1 MIGPLDSSP
10 FPAYHINPIGIA
22 VRLGAWLAKAN
33 ISSAVKVM
41 PPDPDLW
48 HLFGVHW
55 RNKFFA
61 VRLTFGRRSSPLLDL
76 ASSVPSLYHH
86 VSPSANC
93 KSELRLWQLLLANL
107 NGISLF
113 YDDLL
118 SDTEDIQLFTD
129 AAPSVGFGGYYK
141 GQWFAAP
148 WPPDFFPIPL
158 ANQSSA
164 LLEIFPIV
172 VAASLWGHNWK
183 QKLFGTICPSLIHPQ
198 ITLLKGFQWL
208 ENVSAEPGHSPGTP
222 DRLGVGASLSV
233 TESLPVC
240 SPFREGVSTP
250 SPPTWKRPKKKT
262 LDKVRE
268 ANINFKWDPKSLEI
282 RTLAVERLLEPLVT
296 QVTTLVNSSNK
307 GPSNKKKGRSK
318 KAHVLAA
325 SVETA
330 TQNFLEKGDKIAK
343 ESQFLK
349 EELTAAVEDVRKQG
363 ESMKTAS
370 GEFADDPCSSVK
382 RGNMVRAARAL
393 LSAVTHLLVLAD
405 MADVYKLLVQLKLVE
420 ENLVKVRN
428 AGTEQELG
436 IQYKALK
443 PEVDKLNMMA
453 AKRQQ
458 ELKDVHHKDQMAAAR
473 GVLQRNIPMLYTAS
487 QACLQHPDVAAYKAN
502 RDLIYKQLQQAV
514 SGISNAAQA
523 TASEDSALSQPGGGG
538 ELAYAL
544 NNFDVSSAVKPET
557 FSEYVQ
563 GPSLEERLESIISGA
578 ALMADSSCT
587 RDDRRERIVA
597 ECNSVRQALQDLLS
611 EYMGNVGSVI
621 GFRDQS
627 KAGRKER
634 SDALNSAIDRMTKK
648 TRDLRR
654 QLRKAVMDH
663 VSDSFLETNV
673 PLLVLIEAA
682 KNGNEKEV
690 KEYAQVFREHANKLI
705 EVANLA
711 CSISNNEEGVK
722 LVRMAASQLETLC
735 PQVINAALALAAK
748 PNSKVAQDNMDLF
761 KDQWER
767 QVRVLTD
774 AVDDITSIDDFLC
787 VSENHILED
796 VNKCVIALQEKD
808 VDGLDRTAGAIRG
821 RAARVVH
828 VVTSEMDNYEP
839 GVYTEKVLEATKL
852 LTDTVMPRFSE
863 QVEAAVE
870 ALSAN
875 PAQPVDENEFID
887 ASRLVYDGVRDIRK
901 AVLMIRTPEE
911 LDDSDFETEDFD
923 VRSRTSVQTEDDQL
937 IAGQSARAIMAQLP
951 QEQKAKIAEQVAS
964 FQEEKSKLDAEVSK
978 WDDSGNDIIVLAK
991 QMCMIMMEM
1000 TDFTR
1005 GKGPLKNTSDV
1016 ISAAKKIAEA
1026 GSRMDK
1032 LGRTIADHCPDSACK
1047 QDLLAYLQRIALYCH
1062 QLNICSKVKAEVQN
1076 LGGELVVSG
1085 VDSAMSLIQAA
1096 KNLMNTVVST
1106 VKASYVASTKYQK
1119 SQGMQS
1125 LNLPAISWKMKAP
1138 EKKPLVK
1145 REKQDDGQTN
1155 KVKRSSQ
1162 KKHINPVQALSEFKA
1177 MDSI

>member
-1 MIGPLDSSP
+1 MT
-10 FPAYHINPIGIA
+10 A
-22 VRLGAWLAKAN
+22 VTAAN
-33 ISSAVKVM
+33 V
-41 PPDPDLW
+41 
-48 HLFGVHW
+48 
-55 RNKFFA
+55 
-61 VRLTFGRRSSPLLDL
+61 
-76 ASSVPSLYHH
+76 
-86 VSPSANC
+86 
-93 KSELRLWQLLLANL
+93 
-107 NGISLF
+107 
-113 YDDLL
+113 
-118 SDTEDIQLFTD
+118 
-129 AAPSVGFGGYYK
+129 
-141 GQWFAAP
+141 
-148 WPPDFFPIPL
+148 
-158 ANQSSA
+158 
-164 LLEIFPIV
+164 
-172 VAASLWGHNWK
+172 
-183 QKLFGTICPSLIHPQ
+183 
-198 ITLLKGFQWL
+198 
-208 ENVSAEPGHSPGTP
+208 
-222 DRLGVGASLSV
+222 
-233 TESLPVC
+233 
-240 SPFREGVSTP
+240 
-250 SPPTWKRPKKKT
+250 
-262 LDKVRE
+262 
-268 ANINFKWDPKSLEI
+268 NFKWDPKSLEI

-296 QVTTLVNSSNK
+296 QVTTLVNTSNK
-307 GPSNKKKGRSK
+307 GPSNKKRGRSK

-325 SVETA
+325 SVEQA
-330 TQNFLEKGDKIAK
+330 TENFLDKGDKIAK

-349 EELTAAVEDVRKQG
+349 EELVAAVEDVRKQG
-363 ESMKTAS
+363 DLMKSAS

-393 LSAVTHLLVLAD
+393 LSAVTRLLILAD
-405 MADVYKLLVQLKLVE
+405 MADVYKLLVQLKVVE
-420 ENLVKVRN
+420 DGILKLRN
-428 AGTEQELG
+428 AGTEQDLG

-443 PEVDKLNMMA
+443 PEVDKLNIMA

-458 ELKDVHHKDQMAAAR
+458 ELKDVGHRDQMAAAR
-473 GVLQRNIPMLYTAS
+473 GILQKNVPILYTAS

-523 TASEDSALSQPGGGG
+523 TASDDAAQQQGGGG

-544 NNFDVSSAVKPET
+544 NNFDKQIIVDPST
-557 FSEYVQ
+557 FSEERFR
-563 GPSLEERLESIISGA
+563 PSLEERLESIISGA

-597 ECNSVRQALQDLLS
+597 ECNAVRQALQDLLS
-611 EYMGNVGSVI
+611 EYMGN
-621 GFRDQS
+621 
-627 KAGRKER
+627 AGRKER
-634 SDALNSAIDRMTKK
+634 SDALNSAIDKMTKK

-722 LVRMAASQLETLC
+722 LVRMSASQLEALC

-748 PNSKVAQDNMDLF
+748 PQSKLAQENMDLF
-761 KDQWER
+761 KEQWER

-774 AVDDITSIDDFLC
+774 AVDDITSIDDFLA

-821 RAARVVH
+821 RAARVIH

-852 LTDTVMPRFSE
+852 LSNTVMPRVAGVGLTALCSGAVMPRFTE

-870 ALSAN
+870 ALSSD
-875 PAQPVDENEFID
+875 PAQPMDENEFID
-887 ASRLVYDGVRDIRK
+887 ASRLVYDGIRDIRK

-923 VRSRTSVQTEDDQL
+923 VRSRTSIQTEDDQL

-1096 KNLMNTVVST
+1096 KNLMNAVVQT

-1119 SQGMQS
+1119 SQGMAS
-1125 LNLPAISWKMKAP
+1125 LNLPAVSWKMKAP

-1145 REKQDDGQTN
+1145 REKQDETQT
-1155 KVKRSSQ
+1155 KIKRASQ
-1162 KKHINPVQALSEFKA
+1162 KKHVNPVQALSEFKA
-1177 MDSI
+1177 MESI

>member
-1 MIGPLDSSP
+1 M
-10 FPAYHINPIGIA
+10 
-22 VRLGAWLAKAN
+22 
-33 ISSAVKVM
+33 
-41 PPDPDLW
+41 
-48 HLFGVHW
+48 
-55 RNKFFA
+55 
-61 VRLTFGRRSSPLLDL
+61 T
-76 ASSVPSLYHH
+76 
-86 VSPSANC
+86 
-93 KSELRLWQLLLANL
+93 L
-107 NGISLF
+107 NTG
-113 YDDLL
+113 
-118 SDTEDIQLFTD
+118 
-129 AAPSVGFGGYYK
+129 
-141 GQWFAAP
+141 
-148 WPPDFFPIPL
+148 
-158 ANQSSA
+158 
-164 LLEIFPIV
+164 
-172 VAASLWGHNWK
+172 
-183 QKLFGTICPSLIHPQ
+183 
-198 ITLLKGFQWL
+198 
-208 ENVSAEPGHSPGTP
+208 
-222 DRLGVGASLSV
+222 
-233 TESLPVC
+233 
-240 SPFREGVSTP
+240 
-250 SPPTWKRPKKKT
+250 
-262 LDKVRE
+262 
-268 ANINFKWDPKSLEI
+268 NINFKWDPKSLEI

-307 GPSNKKKGRSK
+307 GPSGKKKGRSK

-325 SVETA
+325 SVEQA
-330 TQNFLEKGDKIAK
+330 TQNFLEKGEKIAK

-349 EELTAAVEDVRKQG
+349 QELIEAVEDVRKQG
-363 ESMKTAS
+363 EVMRSSS

-393 LSAVTHLLVLAD
+393 LSAVTRLLILAD
-405 MADVYKLLVQLKLVE
+405 MADVYKLLVQLKVVE
-420 ENLVKVRN
+420 DGILKLRN
-428 AGTEQELG
+428 AGTEQDLG

-443 PEVDKLNMMA
+443 AEVEKLNLMS

-458 ELKDVHHKDQMAAAR
+458 ELKDVAHRDQMAAAR
-473 GVLQRNIPMLYTAS
+473 GILQKNIPILYTAS

-514 SGISNAAQA
+514 TGISNAAQA
-523 TASEDSALSQPGGGG
+523 TSSEEMNAQNGGG
-538 ELAYAL
+538 ELAVAL
-544 NNFDVSSAVKPET
+544 NNFDKQIIVDPLG
-557 FSEYVQ
+557 FSEERFR
-563 GPSLEERLESIISGA
+563 PSLEERLESIISGA

-611 EYMGNVGSVI
+611 EYMGNT
-621 GFRDQS
+621 
-627 KAGRKER
+627 GRKER
-634 SDALNSAIDRMTKK
+634 SDALNNAIDKMTRK

-722 LVRMAASQLETLC
+722 LVRISASQLEALC

-748 PNSKVAQDNMDLF
+748 PHSKVAQETMDLF

-767 QVRVLTD
+767 QVRILTD
-774 AVDDITSIDDFLC
+774 AVDDITSIDDFLAI
-787 VSENHILED
+787 SENHILED

-821 RAARVVH
+821 RAARVIH

-839 GVYTEKVLEATKL
+839 GIYTEKVLEATKL
-852 LTDTVMPRFSE
+852 LSNTVMPRFTE

-870 ALSAN
+870 ALSGDPN
-875 PAQPVDENEFID
+875 QPMDENEFID
-887 ASRLVYDGVRDIRK
+887 ASRLVYDGIRDIRK

-923 VRSRTSVQTEDDQL
+923 VRSRTSVQTDDDQL

-1005 GKGPLKNTSDV
+1005 GKGPLKNTADV

-1032 LGRTIADHCPDSACK
+1032 LGRTIAEACPDSTCK
-1047 QDLLAYLQRIALYCH
+1047 QDLLGYLQRIALFCH

-1096 KNLMNTVVST
+1096 KNLMNAVVQT
-1106 VKASYVASTKYQK
+1106 VKASYVASTKYQR
-1119 SQGMQS
+1119 SQNMAS
-1125 LNLPAISWKMKAP
+1125 LNLPAVSWKMKAP

-1145 REKQDDGQTN
+1145 REKQDETQT
-1155 KVKRSSQ
+1155 KIKRASQ
-1162 KKHINPVQALSEFKA
+1162 KKIVNPVQALSEFKV
-1177 MDSI
+1177 MESI

>member
-1 MIGPLDSSP
+1 MT
-10 FPAYHINPIGIA
+10 A
-22 VRLGAWLAKAN
+22 VHAG
-33 ISSAVKVM
+33 
-41 PPDPDLW
+41 
-48 HLFGVHW
+48 
-55 RNKFFA
+55 
-61 VRLTFGRRSSPLLDL
+61 
-76 ASSVPSLYHH
+76 
-86 VSPSANC
+86 
-93 KSELRLWQLLLANL
+93 
-107 NGISLF
+107 
-113 YDDLL
+113 
-118 SDTEDIQLFTD
+118 
-129 AAPSVGFGGYYK
+129 
-141 GQWFAAP
+141 
-148 WPPDFFPIPL
+148 
-158 ANQSSA
+158 
-164 LLEIFPIV
+164 
-172 VAASLWGHNWK
+172 
-183 QKLFGTICPSLIHPQ
+183 
-198 ITLLKGFQWL
+198 
-208 ENVSAEPGHSPGTP
+208 
-222 DRLGVGASLSV
+222 
-233 TESLPVC
+233 
-240 SPFREGVSTP
+240 
-250 SPPTWKRPKKKT
+250 
-262 LDKVRE
+262 
-268 ANINFKWDPKSLEI
+268 NINFKWDPKSLEI

-296 QVTTLVNSSNK
+296 QVTTLVNTNSK
-307 GPSNKKKGRSK
+307 GPSNKKRGRSK

-325 SVETA
+325 SVEQA
-330 TQNFLEKGDKIAK
+330 TENFLEKGDKIAK

-349 EELTAAVEDVRKQG
+349 EELVAAVEDVRKQG
-363 ESMKTAS
+363 DLMKTAA

-393 LSAVTHLLVLAD
+393 LSAVTRLLILAD
-405 MADVYKLLVQLKLVE
+405 MADVYKLLVQLKVVE
-420 ENLVKVRN
+420 DGILKLRN
-428 AGTEQELG
+428 AGNEQDLG

-443 PEVDKLNMMA
+443 PEVDKLNIMA

-458 ELKDVHHKDQMAAAR
+458 ELKDVGHRDQMAAAR
-473 GVLQRNIPMLYTAS
+473 GILQKNVPILYTAS

-514 SGISNAAQA
+514 TGISNAAQA
-523 TASEDSALSQPGGGG
+523 TASDDASQHQGGGGG

-544 NNFDVSSAVKPET
+544 NNFDKQIIVDPLS
-557 FSEYVQ
+557 FSEERFR
-563 GPSLEERLESIISGA
+563 PSLEERLESIISGA

-597 ECNSVRQALQDLLS
+597 ECNAVRQALQDLLS
-611 EYMGNVGSVI
+611 EYMGN
-621 GFRDQS
+621 
-627 KAGRKER
+627 AGRKER
-634 SDALNSAIDRMTKK
+634 SDALNSAIDKMTKK

-705 EVANLA
+705 EV
-711 CSISNNEEGVK
+711 
-722 LVRMAASQLETLC
+722 
-735 PQVINAALALAAK
+735 INAALALAAK
-748 PNSKVAQDNMDLF
+748 PQSKLAQENMDLF
-761 KDQWER
+761 KEQWEK

-774 AVDDITSIDDFLC
+774 AVDDITSIDDFLA

-821 RAARVVH
+821 RAARVIH

-852 LTDTVMPRFSE
+852 LSNTVMPRFTE

-870 ALSAN
+870 ALSSD
-875 PAQPVDENEFID
+875 PAQPMDENEFID
-887 ASRLVYDGVRDIRK
+887 ASRLVYDGIRDIRK

-1026 GSRMDK
+1026 GSRMDR
-1032 LGRTIADHCPDSACK
+1032 LGRTIANHCPDSACK

-1096 KNLMNTVVST
+1096 KNLMNAVVQT

-1119 SQGMQS
+1119 SQGMAS
-1125 LNLPAISWKMKAP
+1125 LNLPAVSWKMKAP

-1145 REKQDDGQTN
+1145 REKQDETQT
-1155 KVKRSSQ
+1155 KIKRASQ
-1162 KKHINPVQALSEFKA
+1162 KKHVNPVQALSEFKA

>member
-1 MIGPLDSSP
+1 MTTVNAG
-10 FPAYHINPIGIA
+10 
-22 VRLGAWLAKAN
+22 
-33 ISSAVKVM
+33 
-41 PPDPDLW
+41 
-48 HLFGVHW
+48 
-55 RNKFFA
+55 
-61 VRLTFGRRSSPLLDL
+61 
-76 ASSVPSLYHH
+76 SV
-86 VSPSANC
+86 
-93 KSELRLWQLLLANL
+93 
-107 NGISLF
+107 
-113 YDDLL
+113 
-118 SDTEDIQLFTD
+118 
-129 AAPSVGFGGYYK
+129 
-141 GQWFAAP
+141 
-148 WPPDFFPIPL
+148 
-158 ANQSSA
+158 
-164 LLEIFPIV
+164 
-172 VAASLWGHNWK
+172 
-183 QKLFGTICPSLIHPQ
+183 
-198 ITLLKGFQWL
+198 
-208 ENVSAEPGHSPGTP
+208 
-222 DRLGVGASLSV
+222 
-233 TESLPVC
+233 
-240 SPFREGVSTP
+240 
-250 SPPTWKRPKKKT
+250 
-262 LDKVRE
+262 
-268 ANINFKWDPKSLEI
+268 NFKWDPKSLEI

-296 QVTTLVNSSNK
+296 QVTTLVNTSNK
-307 GPSNKKKGRSK
+307 GPSNKKRGRSK

-325 SVETA
+325 SVEQA
-330 TQNFLEKGDKIAK
+330 TENFLEKGDKIAK

-349 EELTAAVEDVRKQG
+349 EELVAAVEDVRKQG
-363 ESMKTAS
+363 DSMKSAS

-393 LSAVTHLLVLAD
+393 LSAVTRLLILAD
-405 MADVYKLLVQLKLVE
+405 MADVYKLLVQLKVVE
-420 ENLVKVRN
+420 EGILKLKN
-428 AGTEQELG
+428 AGTEQDLG

-443 PEVDKLNMMA
+443 PEVDKLNIMA

-458 ELKDVHHKDQMAAAR
+458 ELKDVGHRDQMAAAR
-473 GVLQRNIPMLYTAS
+473 GILQKNIPILYTAS

-514 SGISNAAQA
+514 TGISNAAQA
-523 TASEDSALSQPGGGG
+523 TASDDAAQQQGGGG

-544 NNFDVSSAVKPET
+544 NNFDKQIIVDPLS
-557 FSEYVQ
+557 FSEERFR
-563 GPSLEERLESIISGA
+563 PSLEERLESIISGA

-597 ECNSVRQALQDLLS
+597 ECNAVRQALQDLLS
-611 EYMGNVGSVI
+611 EYMGNVI
-621 GFRDQS
+621 
-627 KAGRKER
+627 
-634 SDALNSAIDRMTKK
+634 
-648 TRDLRR
+648 
-654 QLRKAVMDH
+654 
-663 VSDSFLETNV
+663 NV
-673 PLLVLIEAA
+673 
-682 KNGNEKEV
+682 
-690 KEYAQVFREHANKLI
+690 
-705 EVANLA
+705 
-711 CSISNNEEGVK
+711 
-722 LVRMAASQLETLC
+722 
-735 PQVINAALALAAK
+735 ALALAAK
-748 PNSKVAQDNMDLF
+748 PQSKLAQENMDLF
-761 KDQWER
+761 KELWEK

-774 AVDDITSIDDFLC
+774 AVDDITSIDDFLA

-821 RAARVVH
+821 RAARVIH

-852 LTDTVMPRFSE
+852 LSNTVMPRFTE

-870 ALSAN
+870 ALSSD
-875 PAQPVDENEFID
+875 PAQPMDENEFID
-887 ASRLVYDGVRDIRK
+887 ASRLVYDGIRDIRK

-1032 LGRTIADHCPDSACK
+1032 LGRAIADHCPDSACK

-1062 QLNICSKVKAEVQN
+1062 HSCS
-1076 LGGELVVSG
+1076 

-1096 KNLMNTVVST
+1096 KNLMNAVVQT

-1119 SQGMQS
+1119 SQGMAS
-1125 LNLPAISWKMKAP
+1125 LNLPAVSWKMKAP

-1145 REKQDDGQTN
+1145 REKQDETQT
-1155 KVKRSSQ
+1155 KIKRASQ
-1162 KKHINPVQALSEFKA
+1162 KKHVNPVQALSEFKA
-1177 MDSI
+1177 MESI

>member
-1 MIGPLDSSP
+1 
-10 FPAYHINPIGIA
+10 
-22 VRLGAWLAKAN
+22 
-33 ISSAVKVM
+33 
-41 PPDPDLW
+41 
-48 HLFGVHW
+48 
-55 RNKFFA
+55 
-61 VRLTFGRRSSPLLDL
+61 
-76 ASSVPSLYHH
+76 
-86 VSPSANC
+86 
-93 KSELRLWQLLLANL
+93 
-107 NGISLF
+107 
-113 YDDLL
+113 
-118 SDTEDIQLFTD
+118 
-129 AAPSVGFGGYYK
+129 
-141 GQWFAAP
+141 
-148 WPPDFFPIPL
+148 
-158 ANQSSA
+158 
-164 LLEIFPIV
+164 
-172 VAASLWGHNWK
+172 
-183 QKLFGTICPSLIHPQ
+183 
-198 ITLLKGFQWL
+198 
-208 ENVSAEPGHSPGTP
+208 
-222 DRLGVGASLSV
+222 
-233 TESLPVC
+233 
-240 SPFREGVSTP
+240 
-250 SPPTWKRPKKKT
+250 
-262 LDKVRE
+262 
-268 ANINFKWDPKSLEI
+268 
-282 RTLAVERLLEPLVT
+282 
-296 QVTTLVNSSNK
+296 
-307 GPSNKKKGRSK
+307 
-318 KAHVLAA
+318 
-325 SVETA
+325 
-330 TQNFLEKGDKIAK
+330 
-343 ESQFLK
+343 
-349 EELTAAVEDVRKQG
+349 
-363 ESMKTAS
+363 
-370 GEFADDPCSSVK
+370 
-382 RGNMVRAARAL
+382 
-393 LSAVTHLLVLAD
+393 
-405 MADVYKLLVQLKLVE
+405 MADAQNGCDGKTGYHSIWHDCDFWPKHS
-420 ENLVKVRN
+420 
-428 AGTEQELG
+428 
-436 IQYKALK
+436 
-443 PEVDKLNMMA
+443 EVMSKNMPNV
-453 AKRQQ
+453 

-473 GVLQRNIPMLYTAS
+473 GVLQRNVPMLYTALR
-487 QACLQHPDVAAYKAN
+487 ACLQHPDVAAYKAN
-502 RDLIYKQLQQAV
+502 RDLIYKQLQNAV

-523 TASEDSALSQPGGGG
+523 ASSEDSSFSQSAGGG

-544 NNFDVSSAVKPET
+544 NNFDKQIIVDPLS
-557 FSEYVQ
+557 FSEERFR
-563 GPSLEERLESIISGA
+563 PSLEERLESIISGA

-611 EYMGNVGSVI
+611 EYMVNSPRL
-621 GFRDQS
+621 FLSQ
-627 KAGRKER
+627 AGHKEK
-634 SDALNSAIDRMTKK
+634 SDALNTAIDRMTKK

-761 KDQWER
+761 KDQWEK

-796 VNKCVIALQEKD
+796 VNKCVMALQEKD

-852 LTDTVMPRFSE
+852 LTDTVMPRFTE

-875 PAQPVDENEFID
+875 PSQPVDENEFID

-923 VRSRTSVQTEDDQL
+923 SRSRTSVQTEDDQL

-1005 GKGPLKNTSDV
+1005 GKGPLKNASDV

-1032 LGRTIADHCPDSACK
+1032 LGRAIADQCPDSACK

-1085 VDSAMSLIQAA
+1085 VSPHLLRGRKGQTDLCLCVEKPNYLKQKKITVDSAMSLIQAA
-1096 KNLMNTVVST
+1096 KNLMNSVVST

-1119 SQGMQS
+1119 SQGMQN
-1125 LNLPAISWKMKAP
+1125 LNMPAISWKMKAP

>member
-1 MIGPLDSSP
+1 MT
-10 FPAYHINPIGIA
+10 A
-22 VRLGAWLAKAN
+22 VTAAN
-33 ISSAVKVM
+33 V
-41 PPDPDLW
+41 
-48 HLFGVHW
+48 
-55 RNKFFA
+55 
-61 VRLTFGRRSSPLLDL
+61 
-76 ASSVPSLYHH
+76 
-86 VSPSANC
+86 
-93 KSELRLWQLLLANL
+93 
-107 NGISLF
+107 
-113 YDDLL
+113 
-118 SDTEDIQLFTD
+118 
-129 AAPSVGFGGYYK
+129 
-141 GQWFAAP
+141 
-148 WPPDFFPIPL
+148 
-158 ANQSSA
+158 
-164 LLEIFPIV
+164 
-172 VAASLWGHNWK
+172 
-183 QKLFGTICPSLIHPQ
+183 
-198 ITLLKGFQWL
+198 
-208 ENVSAEPGHSPGTP
+208 
-222 DRLGVGASLSV
+222 
-233 TESLPVC
+233 
-240 SPFREGVSTP
+240 
-250 SPPTWKRPKKKT
+250 
-262 LDKVRE
+262 
-268 ANINFKWDPKSLEI
+268 NFKWDPKSLEI

-296 QVTTLVNSSNK
+296 QVTTLVNTSNK
-307 GPSNKKKGRSK
+307 GPSNKKRGRSK

-325 SVETA
+325 SVEQA
-330 TQNFLEKGDKIAK
+330 TENFLDKGDKIAK

-349 EELTAAVEDVRKQG
+349 EELVAAVEDVRKQG
-363 ESMKTAS
+363 DLMKSAS

-393 LSAVTHLLVLAD
+393 LSAVTRLLILAD
-405 MADVYKLLVQLKLVE
+405 MADVYKLLVQLKVVE
-420 ENLVKVRN
+420 DGILKLRN
-428 AGTEQELG
+428 AGTEQDLG

-443 PEVDKLNMMA
+443 PEVNKLNIMA

-458 ELKDVHHKDQMAAAR
+458 ELKDVGHRDQMAAAR
-473 GVLQRNIPMLYTAS
+473 GILQKNVPILYTAS

-523 TASEDSALSQPGGGG
+523 TASDDAAQQQSGGG

-544 NNFDVSSAVKPET
+544 NNFDKQIIVDPST
-557 FSEYVQ
+557 FSEERFR
-563 GPSLEERLESIISGA
+563 PSLEERLESIISGA

-597 ECNSVRQALQDLLS
+597 ECNAVRQALQDLLS
-611 EYMGNVGSVI
+611 EYMGN
-621 GFRDQS
+621 
-627 KAGRKER
+627 AGRKER
-634 SDALNSAIDRMTKK
+634 SDALNSAIDKMTKK

-722 LVRMAASQLETLC
+722 LVRMSASQLEALC

-748 PNSKVAQDNMDLF
+748 PHSKLAQENMDLF
-761 KDQWER
+761 KEQWER

-774 AVDDITSIDDFLC
+774 AVDDITSIDDFLA

-821 RAARVVH
+821 RAARVIH

-852 LTDTVMPRFSE
+852 LSDTVMPRFTE

-870 ALSAN
+870 ALSSD
-875 PAQPVDENEFID
+875 PAQPMDENEFID
-887 ASRLVYDGVRDIRK
+887 ASRLVYDGIRDIRK

-923 VRSRTSVQTEDDQL
+923 VRSRTSIQTEDDQL

-1096 KNLMNTVVST
+1096 KNLMNAVVQT

-1119 SQGMQS
+1119 SQGMAS
-1125 LNLPAISWKMKAP
+1125 LNLPAVSWKMKAP

-1145 REKQDDGQTN
+1145 REKQDETQT
-1155 KVKRSSQ
+1155 KIKRASQ
-1162 KKHINPVQALSEFKA
+1162 KKHVNPVQALSEFKA
-1177 MDSI
+1177 MESI

>member
-1 MIGPLDSSP
+1 
-10 FPAYHINPIGIA
+10 
-22 VRLGAWLAKAN
+22 
-33 ISSAVKVM
+33 
-41 PPDPDLW
+41 
-48 HLFGVHW
+48 
-55 RNKFFA
+55 
-61 VRLTFGRRSSPLLDL
+61 
-76 ASSVPSLYHH
+76 
-86 VSPSANC
+86 
-93 KSELRLWQLLLANL
+93 
-107 NGISLF
+107 
-113 YDDLL
+113 
-118 SDTEDIQLFTD
+118 
-129 AAPSVGFGGYYK
+129 
-141 GQWFAAP
+141 
-148 WPPDFFPIPL
+148 
-158 ANQSSA
+158 
-164 LLEIFPIV
+164 
-172 VAASLWGHNWK
+172 
-183 QKLFGTICPSLIHPQ
+183 TI
-198 ITLLKGFQWL
+198 
-208 ENVSAEPGHSPGTP
+208 
-222 DRLGVGASLSV
+222 
-233 TESLPVC
+233 
-240 SPFREGVSTP
+240 
-250 SPPTWKRPKKKT
+250 
-262 LDKVRE
+262 
-268 ANINFKWDPKSLEI
+268 I
-282 RTLAVERLLEPLVT
+282 RTLSRRLNFNEKQIIVDPL
-296 QVTTLVNSSNK
+296 S
-307 GPSNKKKGRSK
+307 
-318 KAHVLAA
+318 
-325 SVETA
+325 
-330 TQNFLEKGDKIAK
+330 
-343 ESQFLK
+343 
-349 EELTAAVEDVRKQG
+349 
-363 ESMKTAS
+363 
-370 GEFADDPCSSVK
+370 
-382 RGNMVRAARAL
+382 
-393 LSAVTHLLVLAD
+393 
-405 MADVYKLLVQLKLVE
+405 
-420 ENLVKVRN
+420 
-428 AGTEQELG
+428 
-436 IQYKALK
+436 
-443 PEVDKLNMMA
+443 
-453 AKRQQ
+453 
-458 ELKDVHHKDQMAAAR
+458 
-473 GVLQRNIPMLYTAS
+473 
-487 QACLQHPDVAAYKAN
+487 
-502 RDLIYKQLQQAV
+502 
-514 SGISNAAQA
+514 
-523 TASEDSALSQPGGGG
+523 
-538 ELAYAL
+538 
-544 NNFDVSSAVKPET
+544 
-557 FSEYVQ
+557 FSEERFR
-563 GPSLEERLESIISGA
+563 PSLEERLESIISGA

-611 EYMGNVGSVI
+611 EYMGN
-621 GFRDQS
+621 
-627 KAGRKER
+627 AGRKDR
-634 SDALNSAIDRMTKK
+634 SDALNTAIDRMTKK

-748 PNSKVAQDNMDLF
+748 PNSKVAQDNMELF
-761 KDQWER
+761 KEQWEK

-774 AVDDITSIDDFLC
+774 AVDDITSIDDFLS

-852 LTDTVMPRFSE
+852 LTDTVMPRFTE

-875 PAQPVDENEFID
+875 PTLPVDENEFID

-911 LDDSDFETEDFD
+911 LDDSDFETDDID
-923 VRSRTSVQTEDDQL
+923 VRSRTSVQTDDDQL
-937 IAGQSARAIMAQLP
+937 IAIMAQLP

-1005 GKGPLKNTSDV
+1005 GKGPLKNTADV
-1016 ISAAKKIAEA
+1016 INAAKKIAEA

-1032 LGRTIADHCPDSACK
+1032 LGRAIADECPDSTCK
-1047 QDLLAYLQRIALYCH
+1047 QDLLAFLQRIALFCH

-1096 KNLMNTVVST
+1096 KNLMNAVVST

-1119 SQGMQS
+1119 SQGMQN
-1125 LNLPAISWKMKAP
+1125 LNMPSISWKMKAP

-1145 REKQDDGQTN
+1145 REKQDDGQA

-1162 KKHINPVQALSEFKA
+1162 RKHVNPVQALSEFKA

>member
-1 MIGPLDSSP
+1 MTT
-10 FPAYHINPIGIA
+10 IN
-22 VRLGAWLAKAN
+22 
-33 ISSAVKVM
+33 
-41 PPDPDLW
+41 
-48 HLFGVHW
+48 
-55 RNKFFA
+55 
-61 VRLTFGRRSSPLLDL
+61 T
-76 ASSVPSLYHH
+76 
-86 VSPSANC
+86 
-93 KSELRLWQLLLANL
+93 
-107 NGISLF
+107 
-113 YDDLL
+113 
-118 SDTEDIQLFTD
+118 
-129 AAPSVGFGGYYK
+129 
-141 GQWFAAP
+141 
-148 WPPDFFPIPL
+148 
-158 ANQSSA
+158 
-164 LLEIFPIV
+164 
-172 VAASLWGHNWK
+172 
-183 QKLFGTICPSLIHPQ
+183 
-198 ITLLKGFQWL
+198 
-208 ENVSAEPGHSPGTP
+208 
-222 DRLGVGASLSV
+222 
-233 TESLPVC
+233 
-240 SPFREGVSTP
+240 
-250 SPPTWKRPKKKT
+250 
-262 LDKVRE
+262 

-330 TQNFLEKGDKIAK
+330 TENFLEKGEKIAK

-349 EELTAAVEDVRKQG
+349 EELIAAVEDVRKQG
-363 ESMKTAS
+363 ILKMRI
-370 GEFADDPCSSVK
+370 FAEDPCSSVK

-405 MADVYKLLVQLKLVE
+405 MSDVYKLLLQLKLVRYLE
-420 ENLVKVRN
+420 FYECYKQLVK
-428 AGTEQELG
+428 QDLG

-473 GVLQRNIPMLYTAS
+473 GVMQRNIPMLYTAS
-487 QACLQHPDVAAYKAN
+487 RACLQHPDVAAYKAN
-502 RDLIYKQLQQAV
+502 RDLIYKQLQHAV

-523 TASEDSALSQPGGGG
+523 TATEDSALSHPAGGG
-538 ELAYAL
+538 ELKQIIVEPL
-544 NNFDVSSAVKPET
+544 S
-557 FSEYVQ
+557 FSEERFR
-563 GPSLEERLESIISGA
+563 PSLEERLESIISGA

-611 EYMGNVGSVI
+611 EYMGN
-621 GFRDQS
+621 
-627 KAGRKER
+627 AGRKDR
-634 SDALNSAIDRMTKK
+634 SDALNTAIDRMTKK

-761 KDQWER
+761 KEQWEK

-828 VVTSEMDNYEP
+828 VVTCEMDNYEP

-852 LTDTVMPRFSE
+852 LTNTVMPRFTE
-863 QVEAAVE
+863 QVESAVE
-870 ALSAN
+870 ALSSN
-875 PAQPVDENEFID
+875 PSQPVDENEFID
-887 ASRLVYDGVRDIRK
+887 ASRLVYDGIRDIRK

-937 IAGQSARAIMAQLP
+937 IAIMAQLP

-1032 LGRTIADHCPDSACK
+1032 LGRTIADNCPDSTCK

-1085 VDSAMSLIQAA
+1085 LDSAMSLIQAA

-1119 SQGMQS
+1119 SKGMES
-1125 LNLPAISWKMKAP
+1125 LNMPAISWRMKAP

-1145 REKQDDGQTN
+1145 REKQDDGQPN
-1155 KVKRSSQ
+1155 RMKRSSN
-1162 KKHINPVQALSEFKA
+1162 KKHINPVQALSEFK
-1177 MDSI
+1177 IYPV

>member
-1 MIGPLDSSP
+1 MMTS
-10 FPAYHINPIGIA
+10 IN
-22 VRLGAWLAKAN
+22 
-33 ISSAVKVM
+33 
-41 PPDPDLW
+41 
-48 HLFGVHW
+48 
-55 RNKFFA
+55 
-61 VRLTFGRRSSPLLDL
+61 T
-76 ASSVPSLYHH
+76 
-86 VSPSANC
+86 
-93 KSELRLWQLLLANL
+93 
-107 NGISLF
+107 
-113 YDDLL
+113 
-118 SDTEDIQLFTD
+118 
-129 AAPSVGFGGYYK
+129 
-141 GQWFAAP
+141 
-148 WPPDFFPIPL
+148 
-158 ANQSSA
+158 
-164 LLEIFPIV
+164 
-172 VAASLWGHNWK
+172 
-183 QKLFGTICPSLIHPQ
+183 
-198 ITLLKGFQWL
+198 
-208 ENVSAEPGHSPGTP
+208 
-222 DRLGVGASLSV
+222 
-233 TESLPVC
+233 
-240 SPFREGVSTP
+240 
-250 SPPTWKRPKKKT
+250 
-262 LDKVRE
+262 

-282 RTLAVERLLEPLVT
+282 RTLAVERLLEPLVA

-330 TQNFLEKGDKIAK
+330 TQNFLEKGEKIAK

-349 EELTAAVEDVRKQG
+349 DELTAAVEDVRKQG
-363 ESMKTAS
+363 ESMKLSS
-370 GEFADDPCSSVK
+370 GEFAEDPCSSMK

-405 MADVYKLLVQLKLVE
+405 MADVYQLLLQLKLVE
-420 ENLVKVRN
+420 ESLVKVRN
-428 AGTEQELG
+428 AGTEQDLG

-443 PEVDKLNMMA
+443 PEVDKLNVMA

-473 GVLQRNIPMLYTAS
+473 GVLQRNVPMLYTAS
-487 QACLQHPDVAAYKAN
+487 RACLQHPDVAAYKAN
-502 RDLIYKQLQQAV
+502 RDLIYKQLQHAV

-523 TASEDSALSQPGGGG
+523 TSSEDSSFSQSAGGG

-544 NNFDVSSAVKPET
+544 NSFDKQIIVDPLS
-557 FSEYVQ
+557 FSEERFR
-563 GPSLEERLESIISGA
+563 PSLEERLESIISGA

-611 EYMGNVGSVI
+611 EYMGN
-621 GFRDQS
+621 
-627 KAGRKER
+627 AGHKEK
-634 SDALNSAIDRMTKK
+634 SDALNTAIDRMTKK

-705 EVANLA
+705 E
-711 CSISNNEEGVK
+711 
-722 LVRMAASQLETLC
+722 
-735 PQVINAALALAAK
+735 
-748 PNSKVAQDNMDLF
+748 
-761 KDQWER
+761 
-767 QVRVLTD
+767 
-774 AVDDITSIDDFLC
+774 
-787 VSENHILED
+787 
-796 VNKCVIALQEKD
+796 
-808 VDGLDRTAGAIRG
+808 
-821 RAARVVH
+821 
-828 VVTSEMDNYEP
+828 
-839 GVYTEKVLEATKL
+839 
-852 LTDTVMPRFSE
+852 
-863 QVEAAVE
+863 
-870 ALSAN
+870 
-875 PAQPVDENEFID
+875 
-887 ASRLVYDGVRDIRK
+887 
-901 AVLMIRTPEE
+901 TPEE

-923 VRSRTSVQTEDDQL
+923 SRSRTSVQTEDDQL

-1032 LGRTIADHCPDSACK
+1032 LGRAIADQCPDSACK

-1096 KNLMNTVVST
+1096 KNLMNSVVST

-1119 SQGMQS
+1119 SQGMQN
-1125 LNLPAISWKMKAP
+1125 LNMPAISWKMKAP

>member
-1 MIGPLDSSP
+1 MT
-10 FPAYHINPIGIA
+10 A
-22 VRLGAWLAKAN
+22 VTAG
-33 ISSAVKVM
+33 
-41 PPDPDLW
+41 
-48 HLFGVHW
+48 
-55 RNKFFA
+55 
-61 VRLTFGRRSSPLLDL
+61 
-76 ASSVPSLYHH
+76 
-86 VSPSANC
+86 
-93 KSELRLWQLLLANL
+93 
-107 NGISLF
+107 
-113 YDDLL
+113 
-118 SDTEDIQLFTD
+118 
-129 AAPSVGFGGYYK
+129 
-141 GQWFAAP
+141 
-148 WPPDFFPIPL
+148 
-158 ANQSSA
+158 
-164 LLEIFPIV
+164 
-172 VAASLWGHNWK
+172 
-183 QKLFGTICPSLIHPQ
+183 
-198 ITLLKGFQWL
+198 
-208 ENVSAEPGHSPGTP
+208 NV
-222 DRLGVGASLSV
+222 
-233 TESLPVC
+233 
-240 SPFREGVSTP
+240 
-250 SPPTWKRPKKKT
+250 
-262 LDKVRE
+262 
-268 ANINFKWDPKSLEI
+268 NFKWDPKSLEI

-296 QVTTLVNSSNK
+296 QVTTLVNTSNK
-307 GPSNKKKGRSK
+307 GPSNKKRGRSK

-325 SVETA
+325 SVEQA
-330 TQNFLEKGDKIAK
+330 TENFLEKGDKIAK

-349 EELTAAVEDVRKQG
+349 EELVAAVEDVRKQG
-363 ESMKTAS
+363 ELMKSAS

-393 LSAVTHLLVLAD
+393 LSAVTRLLILAD
-405 MADVYKLLVQLKLVE
+405 MADVYKLLVQLKVVE
-420 ENLVKVRN
+420 EGILKLRN
-428 AGTEQELG
+428 AGTEQDLG

-443 PEVDKLNMMA
+443 PEVDKLNIMA

-458 ELKDVHHKDQMAAAR
+458 ELKDVGHRDQMAAAR
-473 GVLQRNIPMLYTAS
+473 GILQKNVPILYTAS

-514 SGISNAAQA
+514 TGISNAAQA
-523 TASEDSALSQPGGGG
+523 TASDDAAQQQGGGG

-544 NNFDVSSAVKPET
+544 NNFDKQIIVDPST
-557 FSEYVQ
+557 FSEERFR
-563 GPSLEERLESIISGA
+563 PSLEERLESIISGA

-597 ECNSVRQALQDLLS
+597 ECNAVRQALQDLLS
-611 EYMGNVGSVI
+611 EYMGN
-621 GFRDQS
+621 
-627 KAGRKER
+627 AGRKER
-634 SDALNSAIDRMTKK
+634 SDALNSAIDKMTKK

-722 LVRMAASQLETLC
+722 LVRMSASQLEALC

-748 PNSKVAQDNMDLF
+748 PQSKLAQENMDLF
-761 KDQWER
+761 KEQWEK

-774 AVDDITSIDDFLC
+774 AVDDITSIDDFLA

-821 RAARVVH
+821 RAARVIH

-852 LTDTVMPRFSE
+852 LSNTVMPRFTE

-870 ALSAN
+870 ALSSD
-875 PAQPVDENEFID
+875 PAQPMDENEFID
-887 ASRLVYDGVRDIRK
+887 ASRLVYDGIRDIRK

-923 VRSRTSVQTEDDQL
+923 VRSRTSIQTEDDQL

-1096 KNLMNTVVST
+1096 KNLMNAVVQT

-1119 SQGMQS
+1119 SQGMAS
-1125 LNLPAISWKMKAP
+1125 LNLPAVSWKMKAP

-1145 REKQDDGQTN
+1145 REKQDETQT
-1155 KVKRSSQ
+1155 KIKRASQ
-1162 KKHINPVQALSEFKA
+1162 KKHVNPVQALSEFKA
-1177 MDSI
+1177 MESI

>member
-1 MIGPLDSSP
+1 
-10 FPAYHINPIGIA
+10 
-22 VRLGAWLAKAN
+22 
-33 ISSAVKVM
+33 
-41 PPDPDLW
+41 
-48 HLFGVHW
+48 
-55 RNKFFA
+55 
-61 VRLTFGRRSSPLLDL
+61 
-76 ASSVPSLYHH
+76 
-86 VSPSANC
+86 
-93 KSELRLWQLLLANL
+93 
-107 NGISLF
+107 
-113 YDDLL
+113 
-118 SDTEDIQLFTD
+118 
-129 AAPSVGFGGYYK
+129 
-141 GQWFAAP
+141 
-148 WPPDFFPIPL
+148 
-158 ANQSSA
+158 
-164 LLEIFPIV
+164 
-172 VAASLWGHNWK
+172 
-183 QKLFGTICPSLIHPQ
+183 
-198 ITLLKGFQWL
+198 
-208 ENVSAEPGHSPGTP
+208 
-222 DRLGVGASLSV
+222 
-233 TESLPVC
+233 
-240 SPFREGVSTP
+240 
-250 SPPTWKRPKKKT
+250 
-262 LDKVRE
+262 
-268 ANINFKWDPKSLEI
+268 
-282 RTLAVERLLEPLVT
+282 
-296 QVTTLVNSSNK
+296 
-307 GPSNKKKGRSK
+307 
-318 KAHVLAA
+318 
-325 SVETA
+325 
-330 TQNFLEKGDKIAK
+330 
-343 ESQFLK
+343 
-349 EELTAAVEDVRKQG
+349 
-363 ESMKTAS
+363 
-370 GEFADDPCSSVK
+370 
-382 RGNMVRAARAL
+382 
-393 LSAVTHLLVLAD
+393 
-405 MADVYKLLVQLKLVE
+405 
-420 ENLVKVRN
+420 
-428 AGTEQELG
+428 
-436 IQYKALK
+436 
-443 PEVDKLNMMA
+443 
-453 AKRQQ
+453 
-458 ELKDVHHKDQMAAAR
+458 
-473 GVLQRNIPMLYTAS
+473 
-487 QACLQHPDVAAYKAN
+487 
-502 RDLIYKQLQQAV
+502 
-514 SGISNAAQA
+514 
-523 TASEDSALSQPGGGG
+523 
-538 ELAYAL
+538 
-544 NNFDVSSAVKPET
+544 
-557 FSEYVQ
+557 
-563 GPSLEERLESIISGA
+563 
-578 ALMADSSCT
+578 
-587 RDDRRERIVA
+587 
-597 ECNSVRQALQDLLS
+597 
-611 EYMGNVGSVI
+611 
-621 GFRDQS
+621 
-627 KAGRKER
+627 
-634 SDALNSAIDRMTKK
+634 
-648 TRDLRR
+648 
-654 QLRKAVMDH
+654 MDH

-761 KDQWER
+761 KDQWEKR
-767 QVRVLTD
+767 VRVLTD
-774 AVDDITSIDDFLC
+774 AVDDITSIDDFLS

-852 LTDTVMPRFSE
+852 LTDTVMPRFTE
-863 QVEAAVE
+863 QIEAAVE

-875 PAQPVDENEFID
+875 PSQPVDENEFID

-923 VRSRTSVQTEDDQL
+923 SRSRTSVQTEDDQL

-1032 LGRTIADHCPDSACK
+1032 LGRAIAD
-1047 QDLLAYLQRIALYCH
+1047 Q
-1062 QLNICSKVKAEVQN
+1062 
-1076 LGGELVVSG
+1076 

-1096 KNLMNTVVST
+1096 KNLMNSVVST

-1119 SQGMQS
+1119 SQGMQN
-1125 LNLPAISWKMKAP
+1125 LNMPAISWKMKAP

>member
-1 MIGPLDSSP
+1 MDM
-10 FPAYHINPIGIA
+10 N
-22 VRLGAWLAKAN
+22 
-33 ISSAVKVM
+33 VKQQETDENSM
-41 PPDPDLW
+41 PPPQIYVERTLALIKPDALHKAEEIEDIILRCGFYIVQKRKI
-48 HLFGVHW
+48 HLIPEQCSDFYSEQYG
-55 RNKFFA
+55 KMFFPT
-61 VRLTFGRRSSPLLDL
+61 LTAFMSSGAIIALIL
-76 ASSVPSLYHH
+76 ARHNAISYWKELMGPSNSLKAKETHPDCLRALY
-86 VSPSANC
+86 
-93 KSELRLWQLLLANL
+93 
-107 NGISLF
+107 GT
-113 YDDLL
+113 DDLRNAVHG
-118 SDTEDIQLFTD
+118 SNCFTS
-129 AAPSVGFGGYYK
+129 AEREIGF
-141 GQWFAAP
+141 
-148 WPPDFFPIPL
+148 
-158 ANQSSA
+158 
-164 LLEIFPIV
+164 IFPEEM
-172 VAASLWGHNWK
+172 
-183 QKLFGTICPSLIHPQ
+183 
-198 ITLLKGFQWL
+198 TLNTG
-208 ENVSAEPGHSPGTP
+208 
-222 DRLGVGASLSV
+222 SV
-233 TESLPVC
+233 
-240 SPFREGVSTP
+240 
-250 SPPTWKRPKKKT
+250 
-262 LDKVRE
+262 
-268 ANINFKWDPKSLEI
+268 NFKWDPKSLEI

-318 KAHVLAA
+318 KAHVLAS
-325 SVETA
+325 SVEQA

-349 EELTAAVEDVRKQG
+349 EELVAAVEDVRKQG
-363 ESMKTAS
+363 DLMKSAS

-393 LSAVTHLLVLAD
+393 LSAVTRLLILAD
-405 MADVYKLLVQLKLVE
+405 MADVYKLLVQLKVVE
-420 ENLVKVRN
+420 EGIAKVKN

-443 PEVDKLNMMA
+443 AEVDKLNLMA

-458 ELKDVHHKDQMAAAR
+458 ELKDIGHRDQMAAAR
-473 GVLQRNIPMLYTAS
+473 GILQKNIPILYTAS
-487 QACLQHPDVAAYKAN
+487 QACLQHPDVAAYRAN

-514 SGISNAAQA
+514 NGISNAAQA
-523 TASEDSALSQPGGGG
+523 TASEETGQQQGGVGGG
-538 ELAYAL
+538 ELAIAL
-544 NNFDVSSAVKPET
+544 NNFDKQIIVDPLG
-557 FSEYVQ
+557 FSEERFR
-563 GPSLEERLESIISGA
+563 PSLEERLESIISGA

-611 EYMGNVGSVI
+611 EYMGNT
-621 GFRDQS
+621 
-627 KAGRKER
+627 GRKER
-634 SDALNSAIDRMTKK
+634 SDALNSAIEKMTKK

-722 LVRMAASQLETLC
+722 LVRMSASQLESLC

-748 PNSKVAQDNMDLF
+748 PNSKLAQETMDLF
-761 KDQWER
+761 KDQWEK

-774 AVDDITSIDDFLC
+774 AVDDITSIDDFLA

-821 RAARVVH
+821 RAARVIH

-839 GVYTEKVLEATKL
+839 GIYTEKVLEATNL
-852 LTDTVMPRFSE
+852 LTNTVMPRFTV

-870 ALSAN
+870 ALSGDSN
-875 PAQPVDENEFID
+875 LPVDENEFID
-887 ASRLVYDGVRDIRK
+887 ASRLVYDGIRDIRK
-901 AVLMIRTPEE
+901 AVLMIRTPDE
-911 LDDSDFETEDFD
+911 LDDSDFETDDFD
-923 VRSRTSVQTEDDQL
+923 TRSRTSVQTADDQL

-1047 QDLLAYLQRIALYCH
+1047 QDLLAYLERIALYCH

-1096 KNLMNTVVST
+1096 KNLMNAVVQT

-1119 SQGMQS
+1119 SQGMAS
-1125 LNLPAISWKMKAP
+1125 LNLPAVSWKMKAP

-1145 REKQDDGQTN
+1145 RENQDAPT
-1155 KVKRSSQ
+1155 KIKRASQ
-1162 KKHINPVQALSEFKA
+1162 KKHVNVVQALSEFKA
-1177 MDSI
+1177 MESI

>member
-1 MIGPLDSSP
+1 REGQAGAALGGPGAGAQGGP
-10 FPAYHINPIGIA
+10 FPPGSRTGGRQSGGR
-22 VRLGAWLAKAN
+22 RLGA
-33 ISSAVKVM
+33 SGVVPRSPRSPQAVTKR
-41 PPDPDLW
+41 
-48 HLFGVHW
+48 FGIRGSYCCEMTAVH
-55 RNKFFA
+55 
-61 VRLTFGRRSSPLLDL
+61 TG
-76 ASSVPSLYHH
+76 
-86 VSPSANC
+86 
-93 KSELRLWQLLLANL
+93 
-107 NGISLF
+107 
-113 YDDLL
+113 
-118 SDTEDIQLFTD
+118 
-129 AAPSVGFGGYYK
+129 
-141 GQWFAAP
+141 
-148 WPPDFFPIPL
+148 
-158 ANQSSA
+158 
-164 LLEIFPIV
+164 
-172 VAASLWGHNWK
+172 
-183 QKLFGTICPSLIHPQ
+183 
-198 ITLLKGFQWL
+198 
-208 ENVSAEPGHSPGTP
+208 
-222 DRLGVGASLSV
+222 
-233 TESLPVC
+233 
-240 SPFREGVSTP
+240 
-250 SPPTWKRPKKKT
+250 
-262 LDKVRE
+262 
-268 ANINFKWDPKSLEI
+268 NINFKWDPKSLEI

-296 QVTTLVNSSNK
+296 QVTTLVNTNSK
-307 GPSNKKKGRSK
+307 GPSNKKRGRSK

-325 SVETA
+325 SVEQA
-330 TQNFLEKGDKIAK
+330 TENFLEKGDKIAK

-349 EELTAAVEDVRKQG
+349 EELVAAVEDVRKQG
-363 ESMKTAS
+363 DLMKSAA

-393 LSAVTHLLVLAD
+393 LSAVTRLLILAD
-405 MADVYKLLVQLKLVE
+405 MADVYKLLVQLKVVE
-420 ENLVKVRN
+420 DGILKLKN
-428 AGTEQELG
+428 AGNEQDLG

-443 PEVDKLNMMA
+443 PEVDKLNIMA

-458 ELKDVHHKDQMAAAR
+458 ELKDVGHRDQMAAAR
-473 GVLQRNIPMLYTAS
+473 GILQKNVPILYTAS

-514 SGISNAAQA
+514 TGISNAAQA
-523 TASEDSALSQPGGGG
+523 TASDDASQHQGGGGG

-544 NNFDVSSAVKPET
+544 NNFDKQIIVDPLS
-557 FSEYVQ
+557 FSEERFR
-563 GPSLEERLESIISGA
+563 PSLEERLESIISGA

-597 ECNSVRQALQDLLS
+597 ECNAVRQALQDLLS
-611 EYMGNVGSVI
+611 EYMGN
-621 GFRDQS
+621 
-627 KAGRKER
+627 AGRKER
-634 SDALNSAIDRMTKK
+634 SDALNSAIDKMTKK

-690 KEYAQVFREHANKLI
+690 REYAQVFREHANKLI

-722 LVRMAASQLETLC
+722 LVRMSASQLEALC

-748 PNSKVAQDNMDLF
+748 PQSKLAQENMDLF
-761 KDQWER
+761 KEQWEK

-774 AVDDITSIDDFLC
+774 AVDDITSIDDFLA

-821 RAARVVH
+821 RAARVIH

-852 LTDTVMPRFSE
+852 LSNTVMPRFTE

-870 ALSAN
+870 ALSSD
-875 PAQPVDENEFID
+875 PAQPMDENEFID
-887 ASRLVYDGVRDIRK
+887 ASRLVYDGIRDIRK

-1032 LGRTIADHCPDSACK
+1032 LGRTIADH
-1047 QDLLAYLQRIALYCH
+1047 
-1062 QLNICSKVKAEVQN
+1062 
-1076 LGGELVVSG
+1076 

-1096 KNLMNTVVST
+1096 KNLMNAVVQT

-1119 SQGMQS
+1119 SQGMAS
-1125 LNLPAISWKMKAP
+1125 LNLPAVSWKMKAP

-1145 REKQDDGQTN
+1145 REKQDETQT
-1155 KVKRSSQ
+1155 KIKRASQ
-1162 KKHINPVQALSEFKA
+1162 KKHVSPVQALSEFKA

>member
-1 MIGPLDSSP
+1 MYKYLFKTLLHFFCMCIPRS
-10 FPAYHINPIGIA
+10 GIA
-22 VRLGAWLAKAN
+22 GLYEMT
-33 ISSAVKVM
+33 AV
-41 PPDPDLW
+41 
-48 HLFGVHW
+48 HAG
-55 RNKFFA
+55 
-61 VRLTFGRRSSPLLDL
+61 
-76 ASSVPSLYHH
+76 
-86 VSPSANC
+86 
-93 KSELRLWQLLLANL
+93 
-107 NGISLF
+107 
-113 YDDLL
+113 
-118 SDTEDIQLFTD
+118 
-129 AAPSVGFGGYYK
+129 
-141 GQWFAAP
+141 
-148 WPPDFFPIPL
+148 
-158 ANQSSA
+158 
-164 LLEIFPIV
+164 
-172 VAASLWGHNWK
+172 
-183 QKLFGTICPSLIHPQ
+183 
-198 ITLLKGFQWL
+198 
-208 ENVSAEPGHSPGTP
+208 
-222 DRLGVGASLSV
+222 
-233 TESLPVC
+233 
-240 SPFREGVSTP
+240 
-250 SPPTWKRPKKKT
+250 
-262 LDKVRE
+262 
-268 ANINFKWDPKSLEI
+268 NINFKWDPKSLEI

-296 QVTTLVNSSNK
+296 QVTTLVNTNSK
-307 GPSNKKKGRSK
+307 GPSNKKRGRSK

-325 SVETA
+325 SVEQA
-330 TQNFLEKGDKIAK
+330 TENFLEKGDKIAK

-349 EELTAAVEDVRKQG
+349 EELVAAVEDVRKQG
-363 ESMKTAS
+363 DLMKSAA

-393 LSAVTHLLVLAD
+393 LSAVTRLLILAD
-405 MADVYKLLVQLKLVE
+405 MADVYKLLVQLKVVE
-420 ENLVKVRN
+420 DGILKLRN
-428 AGTEQELG
+428 AGTEQDLG

-443 PEVDKLNMMA
+443 PEVDKLNIMA

-458 ELKDVHHKDQMAAAR
+458 ELKDVGHRDQMAAAR
-473 GVLQRNIPMLYTAS
+473 GILQKNVPILYTAS

-514 SGISNAAQA
+514 TGISNAAQA
-523 TASEDSALSQPGGGG
+523 TASDDASQHQGGGG

-544 NNFDVSSAVKPET
+544 NNFDKQIIVDPLS
-557 FSEYVQ
+557 FSEERFR
-563 GPSLEERLESIISGA
+563 PSLEERLESIISGA

-597 ECNSVRQALQDLLS
+597 ECNAVRQALQDLLS
-611 EYMGNVGSVI
+611 EYMGN
-621 GFRDQS
+621 
-627 KAGRKER
+627 AGRKER
-634 SDALNSAIDRMTKK
+634 SDALNSAIDKMTKK

-722 LVRMAASQLETLC
+722 LVRMSASQLEALC

-748 PNSKVAQDNMDLF
+748 PQSKLAQENMDLF
-761 KDQWER
+761 KEQWEK

-774 AVDDITSIDDFLC
+774 AVDDITSIDDFLA

-821 RAARVVH
+821 RAARVIH

-852 LTDTVMPRFSE
+852 LSNTVMPRFTE

-870 ALSAN
+870 ALSSD
-875 PAQPVDENEFID
+875 PAQPMDENEFID
-887 ASRLVYDGVRDIRK
+887 ASRLVYDGIRDIRK

-1096 KNLMNTVVST
+1096 KNLMNAVVQT

-1119 SQGMQS
+1119 SQGMAS
-1125 LNLPAISWKMKAP
+1125 LNLPAVSWKMKAP

-1145 REKQDDGQTN
+1145 REKQDETQT
-1155 KVKRSSQ
+1155 KIKRASQ
-1162 KKHINPVQALSEFKA
+1162 KKHVNPVQALSEFKA

>member
-1 MIGPLDSSP
+1 MTS
-10 FPAYHINPIGIA
+10 N
-22 VRLGAWLAKAN
+22 
-33 ISSAVKVM
+33 
-41 PPDPDLW
+41 
-48 HLFGVHW
+48 
-55 RNKFFA
+55 
-61 VRLTFGRRSSPLLDL
+61 T
-76 ASSVPSLYHH
+76 
-86 VSPSANC
+86 
-93 KSELRLWQLLLANL
+93 
-107 NGISLF
+107 
-113 YDDLL
+113 
-118 SDTEDIQLFTD
+118 
-129 AAPSVGFGGYYK
+129 AP
-141 GQWFAAP
+141 
-148 WPPDFFPIPL
+148 
-158 ANQSSA
+158 
-164 LLEIFPIV
+164 
-172 VAASLWGHNWK
+172 
-183 QKLFGTICPSLIHPQ
+183 
-198 ITLLKGFQWL
+198 
-208 ENVSAEPGHSPGTP
+208 
-222 DRLGVGASLSV
+222 
-233 TESLPVC
+233 
-240 SPFREGVSTP
+240 
-250 SPPTWKRPKKKT
+250 
-262 LDKVRE
+262 
-268 ANINFKWDPKSLEI
+268 NINFKWDPKSLEI

-296 QVTTLVNSSNK
+296 QVTTLVNTSNK
-307 GPSNKKKGRSK
+307 GPSNKRKGRSK

-330 TQNFLEKGDKIAK
+330 TENFLEKGEKIAK

-349 EELTAAVEDVRKQG
+349 DELTAAVEDVRKQG
-363 ESMKTAS
+363 ILKIRIAS
-370 GEFADDPCSSVK
+370 GEFAEDPCSSMK

-405 MADVYKLLVQLKLVE
+405 MSDVYKLLVQLKLVE
-420 ENLVKVRN
+420 DSLAKVRN
-428 AGTEQELG
+428 AGTEQDLG

-443 PEVDKLNMMA
+443 PEVDKLNAMA

-458 ELKDVHHKDQMAAAR
+458 ELKDVQHKDQMAAAR
-473 GVLQRNIPMLYTAS
+473 GVLQRNIPLLYTAS
-487 QACLQHPDVAAYKAN
+487 RACLQHPDVAAYKAN
-502 RDLIYKQLQQAV
+502 RDLIYKQLQSAV

-523 TASEDSALSQPGGGG
+523 TPTGDSKQIIVDP
-538 ELAYAL
+538 LA
-544 NNFDVSSAVKPET
+544 
-557 FSEYVQ
+557 FSEERFR
-563 GPSLEERLESIISGA
+563 PSLEERLESIISGA

-611 EYMGNVGSVI
+611 EYMGN
-621 GFRDQS
+621 
-627 KAGRKER
+627 AGRKDR
-634 SDALNSAIDRMTKK
+634 SDALNTAIDRMTKK

-722 LVRMAASQLETLC
+722 LVRMAASQLESLC

-761 KDQWER
+761 KEQWEK

-787 VSENHILED
+787 VS
-796 VNKCVIALQEKD
+796 
-808 VDGLDRTAGAIRG
+808 
-821 RAARVVH
+821 
-828 VVTSEMDNYEP
+828 
-839 GVYTEKVLEATKL
+839 
-852 LTDTVMPRFSE
+852 VMPRFTE
-863 QVEAAVE
+863 QVESAVE

-875 PAQPVDENEFID
+875 PSQPVDENEFID
-887 ASRLVYDGVRDIRK
+887 ASRLVYDGIRDIRK

-937 IAGQSARAIMAQLP
+937 IAIMAQLP

-1032 LGRTIADHCPDSACK
+1032 LGRTIADHCPDSSCK
-1047 QDLLAYLQRIALYCH
+1047 QDLHAYLQRIALYCH

-1085 VDSAMSLIQAA
+1085 LDSAMSLIQAA
-1096 KNLMNTVVST
+1096 KNLMNAVVST

-1119 SQGMQS
+1119 NKGMEA
-1125 LNLPAISWKMKAP
+1125 LNMPAVSWKMKAP

-1155 KVKRSSQ
+1155 RVKRSSQ
-1162 KKHINPVQALSEFKA
+1162 RKHVNPVQALSEFKA

>member
-1 MIGPLDSSP
+1 MWCTSRVNTQVRGQLKCSVPPGQALDIHFVIISP
-10 FPAYHINPIGIA
+10 S
-22 VRLGAWLAKAN
+22 L
-33 ISSAVKVM
+33 
-41 PPDPDLW
+41 
-48 HLFGVHW
+48 
-55 RNKFFA
+55 
-61 VRLTFGRRSSPLLDL
+61 SPL
-76 ASSVPSLYHH
+76 
-86 VSPSANC
+86 
-93 KSELRLWQLLLANL
+93 R
-107 NGISLF
+107 
-113 YDDLL
+113 
-118 SDTEDIQLFTD
+118 
-129 AAPSVGFGGYYK
+129 
-141 GQWFAAP
+141 
-148 WPPDFFPIPL
+148 
-158 ANQSSA
+158 
-164 LLEIFPIV
+164 
-172 VAASLWGHNWK
+172 
-183 QKLFGTICPSLIHPQ
+183 
-198 ITLLKGFQWL
+198 
-208 ENVSAEPGHSPGTP
+208 
-222 DRLGVGASLSV
+222 
-233 TESLPVC
+233 
-240 SPFREGVSTP
+240 FRYRVNMTAIN
-250 SPPTWKRPKKKT
+250 T
-262 LDKVRE
+262 

-330 TQNFLEKGDKIAK
+330 TLNFLDKGEKIAK

-349 EELTAAVEDVRKQG
+349 DELTAAVEDVRKQG
-363 ESMKTAS
+363 ESMKQAS
-370 GEFADDPCSSVK
+370 GEFAEDPCSSVK

-405 MADVYKLLVQLKLVE
+405 MSDVYKLLLQLKLVE
-420 ENLVKVRN
+420 ENLMKVRN
-428 AGTEQELG
+428 AGTEQDLG

-458 ELKDVHHKDQMAAAR
+458 ELKDVHHKDRMAAAR

-487 QACLQHPDVAAYKAN
+487 RACLQHPDLAAYKAN
-502 RDLIYKQLQQAV
+502 RDLIYKQLQHAV

-523 TASEDSALSQPGGGG
+523 TASDDAAFNHPAGGG

-544 NNFDVSSAVKPET
+544 NNFDKQIIVDPLA
-557 FSEYVQ
+557 FSEERFR
-563 GPSLEERLESIISGA
+563 PSLEERLESIISGA

-611 EYMGNVGSVI
+611 EYMGN
-621 GFRDQS
+621 
-627 KAGRKER
+627 AGKKDK
-634 SDALNSAIDRMTKK
+634 SDALNTAIDRMTKK

-705 EVANLA
+705 EVRYLKKHTHLLA
-711 CSISNNEEGVK
+711 FSYSDTPSGLLRLPVPYGPHSTRLHHPQSLTALERICREKWEK
-722 LVRMAASQLETLC
+722 LHKYRC
-735 PQVINAALALAAK
+735 
-748 PNSKVAQDNMDLF
+748 
-761 KDQWER
+761 
-767 QVRVLTD
+767 VRVLTD

-828 VVTSEMDNYEP
+828 V
-839 GVYTEKVLEATKL
+839 KVLEATKL
-852 LTDTVMPRFSE
+852 LTKHRFTE

-875 PAQPVDENEFID
+875 PTLPVDENEFID

-1032 LGRTIADHCPDSACK
+1032 LGRTIADQCPDSACK

-1119 SQGMQS
+1119 SMAMQS
-1125 LNLPAISWKMKAP
+1125 LNMPAISWKMKAP

-1145 REKQDDGQTN
+1145 REKQEDGSNN

>member
-1 MIGPLDSSP
+1 
-10 FPAYHINPIGIA
+10 
-22 VRLGAWLAKAN
+22 
-33 ISSAVKVM
+33 
-41 PPDPDLW
+41 
-48 HLFGVHW
+48 
-55 RNKFFA
+55 
-61 VRLTFGRRSSPLLDL
+61 
-76 ASSVPSLYHH
+76 
-86 VSPSANC
+86 
-93 KSELRLWQLLLANL
+93 
-107 NGISLF
+107 
-113 YDDLL
+113 
-118 SDTEDIQLFTD
+118 
-129 AAPSVGFGGYYK
+129 
-141 GQWFAAP
+141 
-148 WPPDFFPIPL
+148 
-158 ANQSSA
+158 
-164 LLEIFPIV
+164 
-172 VAASLWGHNWK
+172 
-183 QKLFGTICPSLIHPQ
+183 
-198 ITLLKGFQWL
+198 
-208 ENVSAEPGHSPGTP
+208 
-222 DRLGVGASLSV
+222 
-233 TESLPVC
+233 
-240 SPFREGVSTP
+240 
-250 SPPTWKRPKKKT
+250 
-262 LDKVRE
+262 
-268 ANINFKWDPKSLEI
+268 
-282 RTLAVERLLEPLVT
+282 
-296 QVTTLVNSSNK
+296 
-307 GPSNKKKGRSK
+307 
-318 KAHVLAA
+318 
-325 SVETA
+325 
-330 TQNFLEKGDKIAK
+330 
-343 ESQFLK
+343 
-349 EELTAAVEDVRKQG
+349 
-363 ESMKTAS
+363 
-370 GEFADDPCSSVK
+370 
-382 RGNMVRAARAL
+382 
-393 LSAVTHLLVLAD
+393 
-405 MADVYKLLVQLKLVE
+405 
-420 ENLVKVRN
+420 
-428 AGTEQELG
+428 
-436 IQYKALK
+436 
-443 PEVDKLNMMA
+443 
-453 AKRQQ
+453 
-458 ELKDVHHKDQMAAAR
+458 
-473 GVLQRNIPMLYTAS
+473 
-487 QACLQHPDVAAYKAN
+487 
-502 RDLIYKQLQQAV
+502 
-514 SGISNAAQA
+514 
-523 TASEDSALSQPGGGG
+523 
-538 ELAYAL
+538 
-544 NNFDVSSAVKPET
+544 
-557 FSEYVQ
+557 
-563 GPSLEERLESIISGA
+563 
-578 ALMADSSCT
+578 
-587 RDDRRERIVA
+587 
-597 ECNSVRQALQDLLS
+597 
-611 EYMGNVGSVI
+611 
-621 GFRDQS
+621 
-627 KAGRKER
+627 
-634 SDALNSAIDRMTKK
+634 MTKK

-761 KDQWER
+761 KDQWEK

-796 VNKCVIALQEKD
+796 VNKCVMALQEKD

-852 LTDTVMPRFSE
+852 LTDTVMPRFTE

-875 PAQPVDENEFID
+875 PSQPVDENEFID

-923 VRSRTSVQTEDDQL
+923 SRSRTSVQTEDDQL

-1005 GKGPLKNTSDV
+1005 GKGPLKNASDV

-1032 LGRTIADHCPDSACK
+1032 LGRAIADQCPDSACK

-1085 VDSAMSLIQAA
+1085 VSPHLLRGRKGQTDLCLCVEKPNYLKQKKITLIYFPVFVLQSQCLLNLQVDSAMSLIQAA
-1096 KNLMNTVVST
+1096 KNLMNSVVST

-1119 SQGMQS
+1119 SQGMQN
-1125 LNLPAISWKMKAP
+1125 LNMPAISWKMKAP

>member
-1 MIGPLDSSP
+1 MTS
-10 FPAYHINPIGIA
+10 IN
-22 VRLGAWLAKAN
+22 
-33 ISSAVKVM
+33 
-41 PPDPDLW
+41 
-48 HLFGVHW
+48 
-55 RNKFFA
+55 
-61 VRLTFGRRSSPLLDL
+61 T
-76 ASSVPSLYHH
+76 
-86 VSPSANC
+86 
-93 KSELRLWQLLLANL
+93 
-107 NGISLF
+107 
-113 YDDLL
+113 
-118 SDTEDIQLFTD
+118 
-129 AAPSVGFGGYYK
+129 
-141 GQWFAAP
+141 
-148 WPPDFFPIPL
+148 
-158 ANQSSA
+158 
-164 LLEIFPIV
+164 
-172 VAASLWGHNWK
+172 
-183 QKLFGTICPSLIHPQ
+183 
-198 ITLLKGFQWL
+198 
-208 ENVSAEPGHSPGTP
+208 
-222 DRLGVGASLSV
+222 
-233 TESLPVC
+233 
-240 SPFREGVSTP
+240 
-250 SPPTWKRPKKKT
+250 
-262 LDKVRE
+262 

-330 TQNFLEKGDKIAK
+330 TQNFLEKGEKIAK

-349 EELTAAVEDVRKQG
+349 DELTAAVEDVRKQG
-363 ESMKTAS
+363 ESMKLAS
-370 GEFADDPCSSVK
+370 GEFAEDPCSSVK

-405 MADVYKLLVQLKLVE
+405 MADVYQLLLQLKLVE
-420 ENLVKVRN
+420 ESLVKVRN
-428 AGTEQELG
+428 AGTEQDLG

-473 GVLQRNIPMLYTAS
+473 GVLQRNVPMLYTAS
-487 QACLQHPDVAAYKAN
+487 RACLQHPDVAAYKAN
-502 RDLIYKQLQQAV
+502 RDLIYKQLQQSV
-514 SGISNAAQA
+514 YRLKFKRDLK
-523 TASEDSALSQPGGGG
+523 ASEQSVKKKERKKEIHNLQKQIIVDPLS
-538 ELAYAL
+538 
-544 NNFDVSSAVKPET
+544 
-557 FSEYVQ
+557 FSEERFR
-563 GPSLEERLESIISGA
+563 PSLEERLESIISGA

-611 EYMGNVGSVI
+611 EYMGN
-621 GFRDQS
+621 
-627 KAGRKER
+627 AGHKEK
-634 SDALNSAIDRMTKK
+634 SDALNMAIDRMTKK

-761 KDQWER
+761 KDQWEK

-852 LTDTVMPRFSE
+852 LTNTVMPRFTE

-870 ALSAN
+870 ALSTN
-875 PAQPVDENEFID
+875 PSQPMDENEFID

-923 VRSRTSVQTEDDQL
+923 SRSRTSVQTEDDQL

-1005 GKGPLKNTSDV
+1005 GKGPLKNNSDV

-1032 LGRTIADHCPDSACK
+1032 LGRAIADQCPDSACK

-1096 KNLMNTVVST
+1096 KNLMNSVVST

-1119 SQGMQS
+1119 SQGMQN
-1125 LNLPAISWKMKAP
+1125 LNMPAISWRMKAP

>member
-1 MIGPLDSSP
+1 MTS
-10 FPAYHINPIGIA
+10 IN
-22 VRLGAWLAKAN
+22 
-33 ISSAVKVM
+33 
-41 PPDPDLW
+41 
-48 HLFGVHW
+48 
-55 RNKFFA
+55 
-61 VRLTFGRRSSPLLDL
+61 
-76 ASSVPSLYHH
+76 
-86 VSPSANC
+86 
-93 KSELRLWQLLLANL
+93 
-107 NGISLF
+107 
-113 YDDLL
+113 
-118 SDTEDIQLFTD
+118 
-129 AAPSVGFGGYYK
+129 
-141 GQWFAAP
+141 
-148 WPPDFFPIPL
+148 
-158 ANQSSA
+158 
-164 LLEIFPIV
+164 
-172 VAASLWGHNWK
+172 
-183 QKLFGTICPSLIHPQ
+183 
-198 ITLLKGFQWL
+198 
-208 ENVSAEPGHSPGTP
+208 TP
-222 DRLGVGASLSV
+222 
-233 TESLPVC
+233 
-240 SPFREGVSTP
+240 
-250 SPPTWKRPKKKT
+250 
-262 LDKVRE
+262 
-268 ANINFKWDPKSLEI
+268 NINFKWDPKSLEI

-325 SVETA
+325 SVEQA

-343 ESQFLK
+343 ESQFLQ
-349 EELTAAVEDVRKQG
+349 EELTAAVDDVRKQG
-363 ESMKTAS
+363 ESMKLAS
-370 GEFADDPCSSVK
+370 GEFADDPCSSMK

-420 ENLVKVRN
+420 DSLVKVRN

-443 PEVDKLNMMA
+443 PELEKLNLMA

-458 ELKDVHHKDQMAAAR
+458 ELKDVHQKDQMAAAR

-502 RDLIYKQLQQAV
+502 RDLIYKQLQTAV
-514 SGISNAAQA
+514 SGISSAAQA
-523 TASEDSALSQPGGGG
+523 TASEDVTFSQSAGGG
-538 ELAYAL
+538 ELAHAL
-544 NNFDVSSAVKPET
+544 NNFDKQVIMDPQSFTEER
-557 FSEYVQ
+557 FR
-563 GPSLEERLESIISGA
+563 PSLEERLESIISGA

-597 ECNSVRQALQDLLS
+597 ECNAVRQALQDLLS
-611 EYMGNVGSVI
+611 EYMGN
-621 GFRDQS
+621 
-627 KAGRKER
+627 AGRKER

-722 LVRMAASQLETLC
+722 LVRMAASQLEALC

-748 PNSKVAQDNMDLF
+748 PNSKVAQDNMELF
-761 KDQWER
+761 KQQWEK
-767 QVRVLTD
+767 QVHVLTD
-774 AVDDITSIDDFLC
+774 AVDDITSIDDFLS

-821 RAARVVH
+821 RATRVVQ

-839 GVYTEKVLEATKL
+839 GVYTEKVLEATKM
-852 LTDTVMPRFSE
+852 LTEKVMPLFTE
-863 QVEAAVE
+863 QVEKAVE
-870 ALSAN
+870 SLSAN
-875 PAQPVDENEFID
+875 PSMPVEENEFID

-911 LDDSDFETEDFD
+911 LDDSDFETDDIET
-923 VRSRTSVQTEDDQL
+923 RSRTSVRTEDDQL

-1032 LGRTIADHCPDSACK
+1032 LGRMIADHCPDSSCK

-1096 KNLMNTVVST
+1096 KNLMNAVVQT

-1119 SQGMQS
+1119 SQGIKS
-1125 LNLPAISWKMKAP
+1125 LNLPVVSWKMKAP

-1145 REKQDDGQTN
+1145 REKQDEGQT
-1155 KVKRSSQ
+1155 KVKRASQ
-1162 KKHINPVQALSEFKA
+1162 KKHVNPVQALSEFKA

>member
-1 MIGPLDSSP
+1 MTS
-10 FPAYHINPIGIA
+10 IN
-22 VRLGAWLAKAN
+22 
-33 ISSAVKVM
+33 
-41 PPDPDLW
+41 
-48 HLFGVHW
+48 
-55 RNKFFA
+55 
-61 VRLTFGRRSSPLLDL
+61 T
-76 ASSVPSLYHH
+76 
-86 VSPSANC
+86 
-93 KSELRLWQLLLANL
+93 
-107 NGISLF
+107 
-113 YDDLL
+113 
-118 SDTEDIQLFTD
+118 
-129 AAPSVGFGGYYK
+129 
-141 GQWFAAP
+141 
-148 WPPDFFPIPL
+148 
-158 ANQSSA
+158 
-164 LLEIFPIV
+164 
-172 VAASLWGHNWK
+172 
-183 QKLFGTICPSLIHPQ
+183 
-198 ITLLKGFQWL
+198 
-208 ENVSAEPGHSPGTP
+208 
-222 DRLGVGASLSV
+222 
-233 TESLPVC
+233 
-240 SPFREGVSTP
+240 
-250 SPPTWKRPKKKT
+250 
-262 LDKVRE
+262 

-282 RTLAVERLLEPLVT
+282 RTLAVERLLEPLVA

-330 TQNFLEKGDKIAK
+330 TQNFLEKGEKIAK

-349 EELTAAVEDVRKQG
+349 DELTAAVEDVRKQG
-363 ESMKTAS
+363 ESMKLSS
-370 GEFADDPCSSVK
+370 GEFAEDPCSSMK

-405 MADVYKLLVQLKLVE
+405 MADVYQLLLQLKLVE
-420 ENLVKVRN
+420 ESLVKVRN
-428 AGTEQELG
+428 AGTEQDLG

-443 PEVDKLNMMA
+443 PEVDKLNVMA

-473 GVLQRNIPMLYTAS
+473 GVLQRNVPMLYTAS
-487 QACLQHPDVAAYKAN
+487 RACLQHPDVAAYKAN
-502 RDLIYKQLQQAV
+502 RDLIYKQLQHAV

-523 TASEDSALSQPGGGG
+523 TSSEDSSFSQSAGGG

-544 NNFDVSSAVKPET
+544 NSFDKQIIVDPLS
-557 FSEYVQ
+557 FSEERFR
-563 GPSLEERLESIISGA
+563 PSLEERLESIISGA

-611 EYMGNVGSVI
+611 EYMGN
-621 GFRDQS
+621 
-627 KAGRKER
+627 AGHKEK
-634 SDALNSAIDRMTKK
+634 SDALNTAIDRMTKK

-705 EVANLA
+705 EVGTCFLLHKVQITVPRLLQILN
-711 CSISNNEEGVK
+711 SGIFISYLLKELPNAF
-722 LVRMAASQLETLC
+722 LYLSPPLHFSSPSQ
-735 PQVINAALALAAK
+735 
-748 PNSKVAQDNMDLF
+748 
-761 KDQWER
+761 
-767 QVRVLTD
+767 
-774 AVDDITSIDDFLC
+774 
-787 VSENHILED
+787 
-796 VNKCVIALQEKD
+796 
-808 VDGLDRTAGAIRG
+808 
-821 RAARVVH
+821 
-828 VVTSEMDNYEP
+828 
-839 GVYTEKVLEATKL
+839 
-852 LTDTVMPRFSE
+852 
-863 QVEAAVE
+863 
-870 ALSAN
+870 
-875 PAQPVDENEFID
+875 
-887 ASRLVYDGVRDIRK
+887 
-901 AVLMIRTPEE
+901 TPEE

-923 VRSRTSVQTEDDQL
+923 SRSRTSVQTEDDQL

-1032 LGRTIADHCPDSACK
+1032 LGRAIADQCPDSACK

-1096 KNLMNTVVST
+1096 KNLMNSVVST

-1119 SQGMQS
+1119 SQGMQN
-1125 LNLPAISWKMKAP
+1125 LNMPAISWKMKAP

>member
-1 MIGPLDSSP
+1 CMHAVLDNQ
-10 FPAYHINPIGIA
+10 IKKQII
-22 VRLGAWLAKAN
+22 V
-33 ISSAVKVM
+33 
-41 PPDPDLW
+41 DPM
-48 HLFGVHW
+48 
-55 RNKFFA
+55 
-61 VRLTFGRRSSPLLDL
+61 S
-76 ASSVPSLYHH
+76 
-86 VSPSANC
+86 
-93 KSELRLWQLLLANL
+93 
-107 NGISLF
+107 
-113 YDDLL
+113 
-118 SDTEDIQLFTD
+118 
-129 AAPSVGFGGYYK
+129 
-141 GQWFAAP
+141 
-148 WPPDFFPIPL
+148 
-158 ANQSSA
+158 
-164 LLEIFPIV
+164 
-172 VAASLWGHNWK
+172 
-183 QKLFGTICPSLIHPQ
+183 
-198 ITLLKGFQWL
+198 
-208 ENVSAEPGHSPGTP
+208 
-222 DRLGVGASLSV
+222 
-233 TESLPVC
+233 
-240 SPFREGVSTP
+240 
-250 SPPTWKRPKKKT
+250 
-262 LDKVRE
+262 
-268 ANINFKWDPKSLEI
+268 
-282 RTLAVERLLEPLVT
+282 
-296 QVTTLVNSSNK
+296 
-307 GPSNKKKGRSK
+307 
-318 KAHVLAA
+318 
-325 SVETA
+325 
-330 TQNFLEKGDKIAK
+330 
-343 ESQFLK
+343 
-349 EELTAAVEDVRKQG
+349 
-363 ESMKTAS
+363 
-370 GEFADDPCSSVK
+370 
-382 RGNMVRAARAL
+382 
-393 LSAVTHLLVLAD
+393 
-405 MADVYKLLVQLKLVE
+405 
-420 ENLVKVRN
+420 
-428 AGTEQELG
+428 
-436 IQYKALK
+436 
-443 PEVDKLNMMA
+443 
-453 AKRQQ
+453 
-458 ELKDVHHKDQMAAAR
+458 
-473 GVLQRNIPMLYTAS
+473 
-487 QACLQHPDVAAYKAN
+487 
-502 RDLIYKQLQQAV
+502 
-514 SGISNAAQA
+514 
-523 TASEDSALSQPGGGG
+523 
-538 ELAYAL
+538 
-544 NNFDVSSAVKPET
+544 
-557 FSEYVQ
+557 FSEERFR
-563 GPSLEERLESIISGA
+563 PSLEERLESIISGA

-611 EYMGNVGSVI
+611 EYMGN
-621 GFRDQS
+621 
-627 KAGRKER
+627 AGRKDR

-761 KDQWER
+761 KEQWEK

-852 LTDTVMPRFSE
+852 LTDTVMPRFTE

-875 PAQPVDENEFID
+875 PSQPVDENEFID
-887 ASRLVYDGVRDIRK
+887 ASRLVYDGIRDIRK

-923 VRSRTSVQTEDDQL
+923 VRSRTSVQT
-937 IAGQSARAIMAQLP
+937 AIMAQLP

-1032 LGRTIADHCPDSACK
+1032 LGRTIADQCPDSACK

-1096 KNLMNTVVST
+1096 KNLMNAVVST

-1119 SQGMQS
+1119 VQGMQS
-1125 LNLPAISWKMKAP
+1125 LNMPAVSWKMKAP

-1145 REKQDDGQTN
+1145 REKQDDGQT
-1155 KVKRSSQ
+1155 KLRRSSH
-1162 KKHINPVQALSEFKA
+1162 KKHVNPVQALSEFKA

>member
-1 MIGPLDSSP
+1 MST
-10 FPAYHINPIGIA
+10 INTP
-22 VRLGAWLAKAN
+22 N
-33 ISSAVKVM
+33 I
-41 PPDPDLW
+41 
-48 HLFGVHW
+48 
-55 RNKFFA
+55 
-61 VRLTFGRRSSPLLDL
+61 T
-76 ASSVPSLYHH
+76 
-86 VSPSANC
+86 
-93 KSELRLWQLLLANL
+93 
-107 NGISLF
+107 
-113 YDDLL
+113 
-118 SDTEDIQLFTD
+118 
-129 AAPSVGFGGYYK
+129 
-141 GQWFAAP
+141 
-148 WPPDFFPIPL
+148 
-158 ANQSSA
+158 
-164 LLEIFPIV
+164 
-172 VAASLWGHNWK
+172 
-183 QKLFGTICPSLIHPQ
+183 
-198 ITLLKGFQWL
+198 
-208 ENVSAEPGHSPGTP
+208 
-222 DRLGVGASLSV
+222 
-233 TESLPVC
+233 
-240 SPFREGVSTP
+240 
-250 SPPTWKRPKKKT
+250 
-262 LDKVRE
+262 
-268 ANINFKWDPKSLEI
+268 FKWDPKSLEI

-330 TQNFLEKGDKIAK
+330 TLNFLEKGDKIAK

-349 EELTAAVEDVRKQG
+349 DELTAAVEDVRKQG
-363 ESMKTAS
+363 ESMKQAS
-370 GEFADDPCSSVK
+370 GEFAEDPCSSMK

-405 MADVYKLLVQLKLVE
+405 MADVYRLLMQLKLVE
-420 ENLVKVRN
+420 ENIAKVRN

-443 PEVDKLNMMA
+443 PEVDKLNLMA

-458 ELKDVHHKDQMAAAR
+458 ELKDVQHKDQMAAAR
-473 GVLQRNIPMLYTAS
+473 GVLQRNVPMLYTAS
-487 QACLQHPDVAAYKAN
+487 VACLQHPDVAAYKAN
-502 RDLIYKQLQQAV
+502 RDLIYKQLQHAV
-514 SGISNAAQA
+514 TGISNAAQA
-523 TASEDSALSQPGGGG
+523 TASEDSALGHTAGGG

-544 NNFDVSSAVKPET
+544 NNFDKQIIVDPLS
-557 FSEYVQ
+557 FSEERFR
-563 GPSLEERLESIISGA
+563 PSLEERLESIISGA

-611 EYMGNVGSVI
+611 EYMGN
-621 GFRDQS
+621 
-627 KAGRKER
+627 AGRKDK
-634 SDALNSAIDRMTKK
+634 SDALNTAIDRMTKK

-761 KDQWER
+761 KEQWEK

-774 AVDDITSIDDFLC
+774 AVDDITSIDDFLS

-852 LTDTVMPRFSE
+852 LTDTVMPRFTE

-875 PAQPVDENEFID
+875 PTLPVDENEFID

-923 VRSRTSVQTEDDQL
+923 THSRTSRQTDDDQL

-1032 LGRTIADHCPDSACK
+1032 LGRTIADQCPDSTCK

-1085 VDSAMSLIQAA
+1085 LDSAMSLIQAA
-1096 KNLMNTVVST
+1096 KNLMNSVVST
-1106 VKASYVASTKYQK
+1106 VKASYVASTKYQRQ
-1119 SQGMQS
+1119 QGMQN
-1125 LNLPAISWKMKAP
+1125 LNMPAVSWKMKAP

-1145 REKQDDGQTN
+1145 REKEDNQTN
-1155 KVKRSSQ
+1155 KVRRSSH

>member
-1 MIGPLDSSP
+1 M
-10 FPAYHINPIGIA
+10 
-22 VRLGAWLAKAN
+22 
-33 ISSAVKVM
+33 
-41 PPDPDLW
+41 
-48 HLFGVHW
+48 
-55 RNKFFA
+55 
-61 VRLTFGRRSSPLLDL
+61 
-76 ASSVPSLYHH
+76 
-86 VSPSANC
+86 
-93 KSELRLWQLLLANL
+93 
-107 NGISLF
+107 
-113 YDDLL
+113 
-118 SDTEDIQLFTD
+118 
-129 AAPSVGFGGYYK
+129 
-141 GQWFAAP
+141 
-148 WPPDFFPIPL
+148 
-158 ANQSSA
+158 
-164 LLEIFPIV
+164 
-172 VAASLWGHNWK
+172 
-183 QKLFGTICPSLIHPQ
+183 
-198 ITLLKGFQWL
+198 
-208 ENVSAEPGHSPGTP
+208 
-222 DRLGVGASLSV
+222 
-233 TESLPVC
+233 
-240 SPFREGVSTP
+240 
-250 SPPTWKRPKKKT
+250 
-262 LDKVRE
+262 

-330 TQNFLEKGDKIAK
+330 TLNFLDKGEKIAK

-349 EELTAAVEDVRKQG
+349 DELTAAVEDVRKQG
-363 ESMKTAS
+363 ESMKQAS
-370 GEFADDPCSSVK
+370 GEFAEDPCSSVK

-405 MADVYKLLVQLKLVE
+405 MSDVYKLLLQLKLVE
-420 ENLVKVRN
+420 ENLMKVRN
-428 AGTEQELG
+428 AGTEQDLG

-458 ELKDVHHKDQMAAAR
+458 ELKDVHHKDRMAAAR

-487 QACLQHPDVAAYKAN
+487 RACLQHPDLAAYKAN
-502 RDLIYKQLQQAV
+502 RDLIYKQLQHAV

-523 TASEDSALSQPGGGG
+523 TASDDAAFNHPAGGG

-544 NNFDVSSAVKPET
+544 NNFDKQIIVDPLA
-557 FSEYVQ
+557 FSEERFR
-563 GPSLEERLESIISGA
+563 PSLEERLESIISGA

-611 EYMGNVGSVI
+611 EYMGNCTW
-621 GFRDQS
+621 FDQS
-627 KAGRKER
+627 PYGFP
-634 SDALNSAIDRMTKK
+634 SDALNTAIDRMTKK

-711 CSISNNEEGVK
+711 CSICNNEEGVK

-761 KDQWER
+761 KESWEK

-828 VVTSEMDNYEP
+828 VVTCEMDNYEP

-852 LTDTVMPRFSE
+852 LTNTVMPRFTE

-875 PAQPVDENEFID
+875 PTLPVDENEFID

-951 QEQKAKIAEQVAS
+951 QEQKLSAT
-964 FQEEKSKLDAEVSK
+964 
-978 WDDSGNDIIVLAK
+978 DISSLAK

-1000 TDFTR
+1000 TGLQ

-1032 LGRTIADHCPDSACK
+1032 LGRTIADQCPDSACK

-1085 VDSAMSLIQAA
+1085 VRTDVAGGRAGELRAGELGAGELGLGVDSAMSLIQAA

-1119 SQGMQS
+1119 SMAMQS
-1125 LNLPAISWKMKAP
+1125 LNMPAISWKMKAP

-1145 REKQDDGQTN
+1145 REKQEDGSNN

>member
-1 MIGPLDSSP
+1 MT
-10 FPAYHINPIGIA
+10 AIN
-22 VRLGAWLAKAN
+22 
-33 ISSAVKVM
+33 
-41 PPDPDLW
+41 
-48 HLFGVHW
+48 
-55 RNKFFA
+55 
-61 VRLTFGRRSSPLLDL
+61 T
-76 ASSVPSLYHH
+76 
-86 VSPSANC
+86 
-93 KSELRLWQLLLANL
+93 
-107 NGISLF
+107 
-113 YDDLL
+113 
-118 SDTEDIQLFTD
+118 
-129 AAPSVGFGGYYK
+129 
-141 GQWFAAP
+141 
-148 WPPDFFPIPL
+148 
-158 ANQSSA
+158 
-164 LLEIFPIV
+164 
-172 VAASLWGHNWK
+172 
-183 QKLFGTICPSLIHPQ
+183 
-198 ITLLKGFQWL
+198 
-208 ENVSAEPGHSPGTP
+208 
-222 DRLGVGASLSV
+222 
-233 TESLPVC
+233 
-240 SPFREGVSTP
+240 
-250 SPPTWKRPKKKT
+250 
-262 LDKVRE
+262 

-330 TQNFLEKGDKIAK
+330 TLNFLDKGEKIAK

-349 EELTAAVEDVRKQG
+349 DELTAAVEDVRKQG
-363 ESMKTAS
+363 ESMKQAS
-370 GEFADDPCSSVK
+370 GEFAEDPCSSVK

-405 MADVYKLLVQLKLVE
+405 MSDVYKLLLQLKLVE
-420 ENLVKVRN
+420 ENLMKVRN
-428 AGTEQELG
+428 AGTEQDLG

-458 ELKDVHHKDQMAAAR
+458 ELKDVHHKDRMAAAR

-487 QACLQHPDVAAYKAN
+487 RACLQHPDLAAYKAN
-502 RDLIYKQLQQAV
+502 RDLIYKQLQHAV

-523 TASEDSALSQPGGGG
+523 TASDDAAFNHPAGGG

-544 NNFDVSSAVKPET
+544 NNFDKQIIVDPLA
-557 FSEYVQ
+557 FSEERFR
-563 GPSLEERLESIISGA
+563 PSLEERLESIISGA

-611 EYMGNVGSVI
+611 EYMGN
-621 GFRDQS
+621 
-627 KAGRKER
+627 AGKKDK
-634 SDALNSAIDRMTKK
+634 SDALNTAIDRMTKK

-705 EVANLA
+705 EVRYLKKHTHLLA
-711 CSISNNEEGVK
+711 FSYSD
-722 LVRMAASQLETLC
+722 T
-735 PQVINAALALAAK
+735 
-748 PNSKVAQDNMDLF
+748 
-761 KDQWER
+761 
-767 QVRVLTD
+767 VRVLTD

-828 VVTSEMDNYEP
+828 V
-839 GVYTEKVLEATKL
+839 KVLEATKL
-852 LTDTVMPRFSE
+852 LTKHRFTE

-875 PAQPVDENEFID
+875 PTLPVDENEFID

-1032 LGRTIADHCPDSACK
+1032 LGRTIADQCPDSACK

-1085 VDSAMSLIQAA
+1085 VRTDVFYIQHGFPSRAADPGTHIPVSMGSNPTQGSSDSHLVDSAMSLIQAA

-1119 SQGMQS
+1119 SMAMQS
-1125 LNLPAISWKMKAP
+1125 LNMPAISWKMKAP

-1145 REKQDDGQTN
+1145 REKQEDGSNN

>member
-1 MIGPLDSSP
+1 MCVL
-10 FPAYHINPIGIA
+10 H
-22 VRLGAWLAKAN
+22 K
-33 ISSAVKVM
+33 
-41 PPDPDLW
+41 
-48 HLFGVHW
+48 
-55 RNKFFA
+55 
-61 VRLTFGRRSSPLLDL
+61 
-76 ASSVPSLYHH
+76 
-86 VSPSANC
+86 C
-93 KSELRLWQLLLANL
+93 
-107 NGISLF
+107 GISLKREQT
-113 YDDLL
+113 DLNIKL
-118 SDTEDIQLFTD
+118 SNNLH
-129 AAPSVGFGGYYK
+129 G
-141 GQWFAAP
+141 
-148 WPPDFFPIPL
+148 
-158 ANQSSA
+158 SS
-164 LLEIFPIV
+164 
-172 VAASLWGHNWK
+172 
-183 QKLFGTICPSLIHPQ
+183 
-198 ITLLKGFQWL
+198 
-208 ENVSAEPGHSPGTP
+208 
-222 DRLGVGASLSV
+222 
-233 TESLPVC
+233 
-240 SPFREGVSTP
+240 
-250 SPPTWKRPKKKT
+250 
-262 LDKVRE
+262 
-268 ANINFKWDPKSLEI
+268 
-282 RTLAVERLLEPLVT
+282 
-296 QVTTLVNSSNK
+296 VTTLVNSSNK

-330 TQNFLEKGDKIAK
+330 TQNFLEKGEKIAK

-349 EELTAAVEDVRKQG
+349 DELTAAVEDVRKQG
-363 ESMKTAS
+363 ILKIYIAA
-370 GEFADDPCSSVK
+370 FAEDPCSSVK

-405 MADVYKLLVQLKLVE
+405 MSDVYKLLLQLKMVE
-420 ENLVKVRN
+420 DGLIKVRN
-428 AGTEQELG
+428 AGTEQDLG

-487 QACLQHPDVAAYKAN
+487 RACLQHPDVAAYKAN
-502 RDLIYKQLQQAV
+502 RDLIYKQLQHAV

-523 TASEDSALSQPGGGG
+523 TTSEDSALSQAKQIIVDP
-538 ELAYAL
+538 LAF
-544 NNFDVSSAVKPET
+544 NEERFR
-557 FSEYVQ
+557 
-563 GPSLEERLESIISGA
+563 PSLEERLESIISGA

-611 EYMGNVGSVI
+611 EYMGN
-621 GFRDQS
+621 
-627 KAGRKER
+627 AGRKDR
-634 SDALNSAIDRMTKK
+634 SDALNTAIDRMTKK

-761 KDQWER
+761 KDQWEK

-852 LTDTVMPRFSE
+852 LTDTVMPRFTE
-863 QVEAAVE
+863 QVESAVE

-875 PAQPVDENEFID
+875 PTQPVDENEFID
-887 ASRLVYDGVRDIRK
+887 ASRLVYDGIRDIRK

-937 IAGQSARAIMAQLP
+937 IAIMAQLP

-1032 LGRTIADHCPDSACK
+1032 LGRTIADNCPDSTCK

-1085 VDSAMSLIQAA
+1085 LDSAMSLIQAA

-1119 SQGMQS
+1119 SKNMES
-1125 LNLPAISWKMKAP
+1125 LNMPAISWRMKAP

-1155 KVKRSSQ
+1155 RVKRSSH
-1162 KKHINPVQALSEFKA
+1162 KKHVNPVQALSEFRA
-1177 MDSI
+1177 MDNI

>member
-1 MIGPLDSSP
+1 MTS
-10 FPAYHINPIGIA
+10 IN
-22 VRLGAWLAKAN
+22 
-33 ISSAVKVM
+33 
-41 PPDPDLW
+41 
-48 HLFGVHW
+48 
-55 RNKFFA
+55 
-61 VRLTFGRRSSPLLDL
+61 T
-76 ASSVPSLYHH
+76 
-86 VSPSANC
+86 
-93 KSELRLWQLLLANL
+93 
-107 NGISLF
+107 
-113 YDDLL
+113 
-118 SDTEDIQLFTD
+118 
-129 AAPSVGFGGYYK
+129 
-141 GQWFAAP
+141 
-148 WPPDFFPIPL
+148 
-158 ANQSSA
+158 
-164 LLEIFPIV
+164 
-172 VAASLWGHNWK
+172 
-183 QKLFGTICPSLIHPQ
+183 
-198 ITLLKGFQWL
+198 
-208 ENVSAEPGHSPGTP
+208 
-222 DRLGVGASLSV
+222 
-233 TESLPVC
+233 
-240 SPFREGVSTP
+240 
-250 SPPTWKRPKKKT
+250 
-262 LDKVRE
+262 

-330 TQNFLEKGDKIAK
+330 TQNFLEKGEKIAK

-363 ESMKTAS
+363 DSMRTAS
-370 GEFADDPCSSVK
+370 GEFAEDPCSSVK

-405 MADVYKLLVQLKLVE
+405 MSDVYQLLLQLKLVE
-420 ENLVKVRN
+420 ENLMKVRN
-428 AGTEQELG
+428 AGTEQDLG

-487 QACLQHPDVAAYKAN
+487 RACLQHPDVAAYKAN
-502 RDLIYKQLQQAV
+502 RDLIYKQLQHAV

-523 TASEDSALSQPGGGG
+523 TSSEDPSFNQPAGGG
-538 ELAYAL
+538 ELAGAL
-544 NNFDVSSAVKPET
+544 NNFDRQIIVDPLN
-557 FSEYVQ
+557 FSEERFR
-563 GPSLEERLESIISGA
+563 PSLEERLESIISGA

-597 ECNSVRQALQDLLS
+597 ECNSVRQALQDLLT
-611 EYMGNVGSVI
+611 EYMGN
-621 GFRDQS
+621 
-627 KAGRKER
+627 AGRKDK
-634 SDALNSAIDRMTKK
+634 SDALNTAIDRMTKK

-705 EVANLA
+705 EYCFTKHL
-711 CSISNNEEGVK
+711 IFNN
-722 LVRMAASQLETLC
+722 
-735 PQVINAALALAAK
+735 
-748 PNSKVAQDNMDLF
+748 KVF
-761 KDQWER
+761 
-767 QVRVLTD
+767 
-774 AVDDITSIDDFLC
+774 IT
-787 VSENHILED
+787 SENHILED

-852 LTDTVMPRFSE
+852 LTETVMPRFTE

-875 PAQPVDENEFID
+875 PTLPVDENEFID

-911 LDDSDFETEDFD
+911 LDDSDFETENFD
-923 VRSRTSVQTEDDQL
+923 AHSRTSVQTEDDQL
-937 IAGQSARAIMAQLP
+937 IAGQSARLHQRGCDPVAMFRKVKLFHSADISLP
-951 QEQKAKIAEQVAS
+951 KW
-964 FQEEKSKLDAEVSK
+964 KSSPPY
-978 WDDSGNDIIVLAK
+978 
-991 QMCMIMMEM
+991 
-1000 TDFTR
+1000 R

-1032 LGRTIADHCPDSACK
+1032 LGRTIADQCPDSTCK

-1085 VDSAMSLIQAA
+1085 LDSAMSLIQAA
-1096 KNLMNTVVST
+1096 KNLMNAVVST

-1119 SQGMQS
+1119 SQGMQN
-1125 LNLPAISWKMKAP
+1125 LNMPAISWKMKAP

-1145 REKQDDGQTN
+1145 REKQDDGQQN

-1162 KKHINPVQALSEFKA
+1162 KKQINPVQALSEFKA
-1177 MDSI
+1177 MESI

>member
-1 MIGPLDSSP
+1 M
-10 FPAYHINPIGIA
+10 
-22 VRLGAWLAKAN
+22 
-33 ISSAVKVM
+33 
-41 PPDPDLW
+41 PDPGLA
-48 HLFGVHW
+48 GV
-55 RNKFFA
+55 
-61 VRLTFGRRSSPLLDL
+61 
-76 ASSVPSLYHH
+76 ASREMTSVHT
-86 VSPSANC
+86 
-93 KSELRLWQLLLANL
+93 
-107 NGISLF
+107 G
-113 YDDLL
+113 
-118 SDTEDIQLFTD
+118 
-129 AAPSVGFGGYYK
+129 
-141 GQWFAAP
+141 
-148 WPPDFFPIPL
+148 
-158 ANQSSA
+158 
-164 LLEIFPIV
+164 
-172 VAASLWGHNWK
+172 
-183 QKLFGTICPSLIHPQ
+183 
-198 ITLLKGFQWL
+198 
-208 ENVSAEPGHSPGTP
+208 
-222 DRLGVGASLSV
+222 
-233 TESLPVC
+233 
-240 SPFREGVSTP
+240 
-250 SPPTWKRPKKKT
+250 
-262 LDKVRE
+262 
-268 ANINFKWDPKSLEI
+268 NINFKWDPKSLEI

-296 QVTTLVNSSNK
+296 QVTTLVNTNSK
-307 GPSNKKKGRSK
+307 GPSNKKRGRSK

-325 SVETA
+325 SVEQA
-330 TQNFLEKGDKIAK
+330 TENFLEKGDKIAK

-349 EELTAAVEDVRKQG
+349 EELVAAVEDVRKQG
-363 ESMKTAS
+363 DLMKTAA

-393 LSAVTHLLVLAD
+393 LSAVTRLLILAD
-405 MADVYKLLVQLKLVE
+405 MADVYKLLVQLKVVE
-420 ENLVKVRN
+420 EGILKLRN
-428 AGTEQELG
+428 AGTEQDLG

-443 PEVDKLNMMA
+443 PEVDKLNIMA

-458 ELKDVHHKDQMAAAR
+458 ELKDVGHRDQMAAAR
-473 GVLQRNIPMLYTAS
+473 GILQKNVPILYTAS

-514 SGISNAAQA
+514 TGISNAAQA
-523 TASEDSALSQPGGGG
+523 TASDDASQHPGGGGG

-544 NNFDVSSAVKPET
+544 NNFDKQIIVDPLS
-557 FSEYVQ
+557 FSEERFR
-563 GPSLEERLESIISGA
+563 PSLEERLESIISGA

-597 ECNSVRQALQDLLS
+597 ECNAVRQALQDLLS
-611 EYMGNVGSVI
+611 EYMGN
-621 GFRDQS
+621 
-627 KAGRKER
+627 AGRKER
-634 SDALNSAIDRMTKK
+634 SDALNSAIDKMTKK

-722 LVRMAASQLETLC
+722 LVRMSASQLEALC

-748 PNSKVAQDNMDLF
+748 PQSKLAQENMDLF
-761 KDQWER
+761 KEQWEK

-774 AVDDITSIDDFLC
+774 AVDDITSIDDFLA

-821 RAARVVH
+821 RAARVIH

-852 LTDTVMPRFSE
+852 LSNTVMPRFTE

-870 ALSAN
+870 ALSSD
-875 PAQPVDENEFID
+875 PAQPMDENEFID
-887 ASRLVYDGVRDIRK
+887 ASRLVYDGIRDIRK

-1085 VDSAMSLIQAA
+1085 VSLSHEHGCLAGVCSHLCCVDILPTLMSGTCA
-1096 KNLMNTVVST
+1096 VERP
-1106 VKASYVASTKYQK
+1106 
-1119 SQGMQS
+1119 QGS
-1125 LNLPAISWKMKAP
+1125 SRWEEVFSFLCCPSLKGDLNLFRNYKDNIAGPPEHSRGSVLSHWLWVPLGPAGVSF
-1138 EKKPLVK
+1138 
-1145 REKQDDGQTN
+1145 QTTTFC
-1155 KVKRSSQ
+1155 VGSPSPMHLRHSETD
-1162 KKHINPVQALSEFKA
+1162 LSPGFK
-1177 MDSI
+1177 SK

>member
-1 MIGPLDSSP
+1 NMTS
-10 FPAYHINPIGIA
+10 IN
-22 VRLGAWLAKAN
+22 
-33 ISSAVKVM
+33 
-41 PPDPDLW
+41 
-48 HLFGVHW
+48 
-55 RNKFFA
+55 
-61 VRLTFGRRSSPLLDL
+61 T
-76 ASSVPSLYHH
+76 
-86 VSPSANC
+86 
-93 KSELRLWQLLLANL
+93 
-107 NGISLF
+107 
-113 YDDLL
+113 
-118 SDTEDIQLFTD
+118 
-129 AAPSVGFGGYYK
+129 
-141 GQWFAAP
+141 
-148 WPPDFFPIPL
+148 
-158 ANQSSA
+158 
-164 LLEIFPIV
+164 
-172 VAASLWGHNWK
+172 
-183 QKLFGTICPSLIHPQ
+183 
-198 ITLLKGFQWL
+198 
-208 ENVSAEPGHSPGTP
+208 
-222 DRLGVGASLSV
+222 
-233 TESLPVC
+233 
-240 SPFREGVSTP
+240 
-250 SPPTWKRPKKKT
+250 
-262 LDKVRE
+262 

-325 SVETA
+325 SVESA
-330 TQNFLEKGDKIAK
+330 TQNFLEKGEKIAK

-349 EELTAAVEDVRKQG
+349 DELTAAVEDVRKQG
-363 ESMKTAS
+363 ESMKLAS
-370 GEFADDPCSSVK
+370 GEFAEDPCSSVK

-405 MADVYKLLVQLKLVE
+405 MADVYQLLLQLKLVE
-420 ENLVKVRN
+420 ENMVKVRN
-428 AGTEQELG
+428 AGTEQDLG

-473 GVLQRNIPMLYTAS
+473 GILQRNVPMLYTAS
-487 QACLQHPDVAAYKAN
+487 RACLQHPDVAAYKAN
-502 RDLIYKQLQQAV
+502 RDLIYKQLQHAV

-523 TASEDSALSQPGGGG
+523 TTSEDSSFSHPQGRG
-538 ELAYAL
+538 ELADAL
-544 NNFDVSSAVKPET
+544 NNFDKQIIVDPLS
-557 FSEYVQ
+557 FSEERFR
-563 GPSLEERLESIISGA
+563 PSLEERLESIISGA

-611 EYMGNVGSVI
+611 EYMGN
-621 GFRDQS
+621 
-627 KAGRKER
+627 
-634 SDALNSAIDRMTKK
+634 
-648 TRDLRR
+648 
-654 QLRKAVMDH
+654 LRKAVMDH

-761 KDQWER
+761 KDQWEK

-839 GVYTEKVLEATKL
+839 GIYTEKVLEATKL
-852 LTDTVMPRFSE
+852 LTNTVMPRFTE

-870 ALSAN
+870 ALSSN
-875 PAQPVDENEFID
+875 NGRPVDENEFID

-923 VRSRTSVQTEDDQL
+923 SRSRTSVQTEDDQL

-951 QEQKAKIAEQVAS
+951 QEHKAKIAEEVAS

-1016 ISAAKKIAEA
+1016 INAAKKIAEA

-1032 LGRTIADHCPDSACK
+1032 LGRKIADQCPDSACK

-1096 KNLMNTVVST
+1096 KNLMNAVVST

-1119 SQGMQS
+1119 TLGMQN
-1125 LNLPAISWKMKAP
+1125 LNMPGVSWRMKAP